1 MIIFGIAIFWH
12 ELCTRIYRYKKQ
24 TTSHTRPY
32 PYETPQ
38 NPNIH
43 TYMDNNFS
51 KDMVSLFHF
60 SKEEAERTE
69 CDNVS
74 PEHLLLGMLRQNVS
88 NATRMMH
95 HVQPDLLS
103 LKRHLEKV
111 AREHK
116 ASAVPDKNNM
126 ELNHEAT
133 RLMRLSMLEAR
144 AQHSVEVDTEHLLR
158 AMLKDN
164 GSTIQKLLKEH
175 GLTRENL
182 YGEVQNGYSQS
193 DDDDREEA
201 YGSDGEASGD
211 EDESMST
218 VGADSSPILTK
229 KRTKS
234 GTPVL
239 DNFCTDL
246 TEKARKG
253 ELDPVVGREK
263 EMERVAQI
271 LARRKKNNPILI
283 GEPGVGKSAI
293 VEGLAQ
299 RIVKRKV
306 SRQLWNKRV
315 LTLDMAAM
323 VAGTKFR
330 GQFEERIRNLLQELE
345 NNPDIIIYIDEIH
358 TIIGAGGSQGSMDAA
373 NMLKPALARGQMQCI
388 GATTIDEFRKTIEKD
403 GALDRRFQ
411 KIMVAASTAEE
422 TLQILYRLRPVY
434 EKHHNVQ
441 YTDEA
446 LEACVQLTQR
456 YISDRSFPDKA
467 IDAMDESG
475 ARTHIFNIPAS
486 TEIDNLETEL
496 RDIEERKNMA
506 ISAQNYEA
514 AADLRDELQ
523 QKGEQLELLQKAWID
538 QHEQKDTRVTAETVA
553 QVVSVMTGIP
563 THRIGEEEN
572 SRLRRLEKKLQ
583 DEVIG
588 QDEAVRKV
596 ARAIQ
601 RSRVGLKDPN
611 RPIGT
616 FLFVGP
622 TGVGKTY
629 LAKRL
634 ALEMFGS
641 EAALIRID
649 MSEYGEKHTVSRM
662 MGAPP
667 GYVGYEEGGQLT
679 ERVRRKPYSIVLLD
693 EIEKAHPDVFNI
705 LLQVMDEGRLTDGN
719 GTTIDFRNTV
729 IIMTSNSGTRQ
740 IKDFG
745 SGIGFQSTPTA
756 EERKQQTRSIVEK
769 ALKKQFAPEFLNRL
783 DDIIYFDQ
791 LSRQDILRIT
801 NIELKP
807 LLRRIREMGYTLEL
821 SEETIE
827 RIANEGYD
835 VQYGARPLRR
845 AIQRIIED
853 PICEMLLADTGAGTE
868 DGLPGISEDK
878 AIRL

>member
-1 MIIFGIAIFWH
+1 MASVF
-12 ELCTRIYRYKKQ
+12 
-24 TTSHTRPY
+24 
-32 PYETPQ
+32 
-38 NPNIH
+38 
-43 TYMDNNFS
+43 NFS
-51 KDMVSLFHF
+51 R
-60 SKEEAERTE
+60 EEAERTE

-74 PEHLLLGMLRQNVS
+74 PEHLLLGILRQNVS
-88 NATRMMH
+88 NATRLMH
-95 HVQPDLLS
+95 KVQPDLLS

-111 AREHK
+111 VLEKKVAV
-116 ASAVPDKNNM
+116 VPDRNSM
-126 ELNHEAT
+126 ELNRDAT
-133 RLMRLSMLEAR
+133 RLMRLSVLEAR
-144 AQHSVEVDTEHLLR
+144 AQHSEEVDTEHLLK
-158 AMLKDN
+158 AMLKDQ
-164 GSTIQKLLKEH
+164 GSPIQQLLEEH

-182 YGEVQNGYSQS
+182 YGDVKSGYSQT
-193 DDDDREEA
+193 DDEEE
-201 YGSDGEASGD
+201 SENGESGFKTND
-211 EDESMST
+211 AINNDHPT
-218 VGADSSPILTK
+218 LTK
-229 KRTKS
+229 NKTAKS
-234 GTPVL
+234 GTPIL

-271 LARRKKNNPILI
+271 LSRRKKNNPILI

-299 RIVKRKV
+299 RIIERKV
-306 SRQLWNKRV
+306 ARQLWGKRV
-315 LTLDMAAM
+315 LTLDMAAL

-330 GQFEERIRNLLQELE
+330 GQFEERVRNLLMELE
-345 NNPDIIIYIDEIH
+345 KNPDIIIYIDEIH

-411 KIMVAASTAEE
+411 KIMVSPTTAEE
-422 TLQILYRLRPVY
+422 TLQILHRLKSAY
-434 EKHHNVQ
+434 EKHHKVQ

-456 YISDRSFPDKA
+456 YISDRAFPDKA

-475 ARTHIFNIPAS
+475 ARMHISNIPTS
-486 TEIDNLETEL
+486 TEMDKLEEEL
-496 RDIEERKNMA
+496 RSIEERKNMA
-506 ISAQNYEA
+506 IKAQNYEA

-523 QKGEQLELLQKAWID
+523 MKSEQLERLQQAWV
-538 QHEQKDTRVTAETVA
+538 EQQEQNRSEVTSETVA
-553 QVVSVMTGIP
+553 QIVSIMTGIP
-563 THRIGEEEN
+563 AHRIGSEEN
-572 SRLRRLEKKLQ
+572 QRLRMLDKNLQ
-583 DEVIG
+583 GNVIG

-596 ARAIQ
+596 VRAIQ

-629 LAKRL
+629 LTKRL
-634 ALEMFGS
+634 AMEMFGS
-641 EAALIRID
+641 EASLIRID

-719 GTTIDFRNTV
+719 GTTIDFRNTI

-745 SGIGFQSTPTA
+745 TGIGFQTA
-756 EERKQQTRSIVEK
+756 PSDEERKQQTRAIVEK

-791 LSRQDILRIT
+791 LSRQDIQKIAE
-801 NIELKP
+801 IELKP
-807 LLRRIREMGYTLEL
+807 LVRRISEMGYTLEI
-821 SEETIE
+821 SEKTKD
-827 RIANEGYD
+827 RIVAEGYD
-835 VQYGARPLRR
+835 LQYGARPLRR
-845 AIQRIIED
+845 AIQRLIED
-853 PICEMLLADTGAGTE
+853 PICEMLLANQIEGQVIK
-868 DGLPGISEDK
+868 L
-878 AIRL
+878 

>member
-1 MIIFGIAIFWH
+1 
-12 ELCTRIYRYKKQ
+12 
-24 TTSHTRPY
+24 
-32 PYETPQ
+32 
-38 NPNIH
+38 
-43 TYMDNNFS
+43 MDNKFS
-51 KDMVSLFHF
+51 NDMASVFNF

-74 PEHLLLGMLRQNVS
+74 PEHLLLGILRQNVS
-88 NATRMMH
+88 KATRMMYK
-95 HVQPDLLS
+95 VQPDLLS

-111 AREHK
+111 ARERK
-116 ASAVPDKNNM
+116 VAAVPDRNSL
-126 ELNHEAT
+126 ELNREAT
-133 RLMRLSMLEAR
+133 RLMRLSVLEAR
-144 AQHSVEVDTEHLLR
+144 AQHSEEVDTEHLLR
-158 AMLKDN
+158 AMLKDQ
-164 GSTIQKLLKEH
+164 GSPIQQLLEEH
-175 GLTRENL
+175 GLTRENV
-182 YGEVQNGYSQS
+182 YGDVKDGYSHL
-193 DDDDREEA
+193 D
-201 YGSDGEASGD
+201 D
-211 EDESMST
+211 EDESEKSDGRFET
-218 VGADSSPILTK
+218 SGSIDKDSSTLTMK
-229 KRTKS
+229 KSSKS

-246 TEKARKG
+246 TAKARKG

-271 LARRKKNNPILI
+271 LSRRKKNNPILI

-299 RIVKRKV
+299 RIVERKV
-306 SRQLWNKRV
+306 ARQLWGKRI
-315 LTLDMAAM
+315 LTLDMASM

-330 GQFEERIRNLLQELE
+330 GQFEERVRNLLQELE
-345 NNPDIIIYIDEIH
+345 ANPDVIIYIDEIH

-411 KIMVAASTAEE
+411 KIIVAQSTAEE
-422 TLQILYRLRPVY
+422 TLQILYRLRPAY
-434 EKHHNVQ
+434 EKHHKVQ

-446 LEACVQLTQR
+446 LDACVRLTQR
-456 YISDRSFPDKA
+456 YVSDRSFPDKA

-475 ARTHIFNIPAS
+475 ARMHIFNIPANM
-486 TEIDNLETEL
+486 EIDNLETEL

-506 ISAQNYEA
+506 IKSQNYEA

-523 QKGEQLELLQKAWID
+523 MKSEQLEQLQRAWVE
-538 QHEQKDTRVTAETVA
+538 EQEQNHTLVTEDTVA
-553 QVVSVMTGIP
+553 QVVSIMTGIP
-563 THRIGEEEN
+563 AHRIGDEEN
-572 SRLRRLEKKLQ
+572 TRLRQLHKNLH
-583 DEVIG
+583 DCVVG
-588 QDEAVRKV
+588 QDEAVQKV

-629 LAKRL
+629 LTKRL
-634 ALEMFGS
+634 AVEMFGS
-641 EAALIRID
+641 EASLIRID

-719 GTTIDFRNTV
+719 GTTIDFRNTI

-745 SGIGFQSTPTA
+745 TGIGFQNRSTD
-756 EERKQQTRSIVEK
+756 EDRKQQTRSIVEK

-783 DDIIYFDQ
+783 DDIVYFDQ
-791 LSRQDILRIT
+791 LSREDIRRIAD
-801 NIELKP
+801 IELKP
-807 LLRRIREMGYTLEL
+807 LLRRIKEMGYTLEL
-821 SEETIE
+821 SDKTIE
-827 RIANEGYD
+827 QIATEGYD

-853 PICEMLLADTGAGTE
+853 PICEMLLAE
-868 DGLPGISEDK
+868 HPEGIDENRV
-878 AIRL
+878 IRL

>member
-1 MIIFGIAIFWH
+1 MASVF
-12 ELCTRIYRYKKQ
+12 
-24 TTSHTRPY
+24 
-32 PYETPQ
+32 
-38 NPNIH
+38 
-43 TYMDNNFS
+43 NFS
-51 KDMVSLFHF
+51 R
-60 SKEEAERTE
+60 EEAERTE

-74 PEHLLLGMLRQNVS
+74 PEHLLLGILRQNVS

-95 HVQPDLLS
+95 KVQPDLLS

-111 AREHK
+111 VLEKKVAV
-116 ASAVPDKNNM
+116 VPDRNSM
-126 ELNHEAT
+126 ELNRDAT
-133 RLMRLSMLEAR
+133 RLMRLSVLEAR
-144 AQHSVEVDTEHLLR
+144 AQHSKEVDTEHLLK
-158 AMLKDN
+158 AMLKDQ
-164 GSTIQKLLKEH
+164 GSPIQQLLEEH

-182 YGEVQNGYSQS
+182 YGDVKSGYSQT
-193 DDDDREEA
+193 DDEEE
-201 YGSDGEASGD
+201 SENGESGFKTND
-211 EDESMST
+211 AINNDHPT
-218 VGADSSPILTK
+218 LTK
-229 KRTKS
+229 NKTAKS

-239 DNFCTDL
+239 DNFCIDL

-271 LARRKKNNPILI
+271 LSRRKKNNPILI

-299 RIVKRKV
+299 RIIERKV
-306 SRQLWNKRV
+306 ARQLWGKRV
-315 LTLDMAAM
+315 LTLDMAAL

-330 GQFEERIRNLLQELE
+330 GQFEERVRNLLMELE
-345 NNPDIIIYIDEIH
+345 KNPDIIIYIDEIH

-411 KIMVAASTAEE
+411 KIMVSPTTAEE
-422 TLQILYRLRPVY
+422 TLQILHRLKSAY
-434 EKHHNVQ
+434 EKHHKVQ

-456 YISDRSFPDKA
+456 YISDRAFPDKA

-475 ARTHIFNIPAS
+475 ARMHISNIPTS
-486 TEIDNLETEL
+486 TEMDKLEEEL
-496 RDIEERKNMA
+496 RSIEERKNMA
-506 ISAQNYEA
+506 IKAQNYEA

-523 QKGEQLELLQKAWID
+523 MKSEQLERLQQAWV
-538 QHEQKDTRVTAETVA
+538 EQQEQNRSEVTSETVA
-553 QVVSVMTGIP
+553 QIVSIMTGIP
-563 THRIGEEEN
+563 AHRIGSEEN
-572 SRLRRLEKKLQ
+572 QRLRMLDKNLQ
-583 DEVIG
+583 GNVIG

-596 ARAIQ
+596 VRAIQ

-629 LAKRL
+629 LTKRL

-641 EAALIRID
+641 EASLIRID

-719 GTTIDFRNTV
+719 GTTIDFRNTI

-745 SGIGFQSTPTA
+745 TGIGFQTA
-756 EERKQQTRSIVEK
+756 PSDEERKQQTRAIVEK

-791 LSRQDILRIT
+791 LSRQDIQKIAE
-801 NIELKP
+801 IELKP
-807 LLRRIREMGYTLEL
+807 LVRRISEMGYTLEI
-821 SEETIE
+821 SEKTKD
-827 RIANEGYD
+827 RIVAEGYD
-835 VQYGARPLRR
+835 LQYGARPLRR
-845 AIQRIIED
+845 AIQRLIED
-853 PICEMLLADTGAGTE
+853 PICEMLLANHIEGQVIK
-868 DGLPGISEDK
+868 L
-878 AIRL
+878 

>member
-1 MIIFGIAIFWH
+1 
-12 ELCTRIYRYKKQ
+12 
-24 TTSHTRPY
+24 
-32 PYETPQ
+32 
-38 NPNIH
+38 
-43 TYMDNNFS
+43 MDNKFSNDMASVFNFS
-51 KDMVSLFHF
+51 R
-60 SKEEAERTE
+60 EEAERTE

-74 PEHLLLGMLRQNVS
+74 PEHLLLGILRQNVS
-88 NATRMMH
+88 KATRMMH
-95 HVQPDLLS
+95 KVQPDLLS

-111 AREHK
+111 AREK
-116 ASAVPDKNNM
+116 KVAVVPDRNSM
-126 ELNHEAT
+126 ELNRDAT
-133 RLMRLSMLEAR
+133 RLMRLSVLEAR
-144 AQHSVEVDTEHLLR
+144 AQHSEEVDTEHLLK
-158 AMLKDN
+158 AMLKDQ
-164 GSTIQKLLKEH
+164 GSPIQQLLEEH
-175 GLTRENL
+175 GLTRENI
-182 YGEVQNGYSQS
+182 YGDVKSGYSQM
-193 DDDDREEA
+193 DEEDA
-201 YGSDGEASGD
+201 ENGEDAFETSGSIEN
-211 EDESMST
+211 
-218 VGADSSPILTK
+218 DSPTLTK
-229 KRTKS
+229 KKTAKS

-246 TEKARKG
+246 TAKARKG

-271 LARRKKNNPILI
+271 LSRRKKNNPILI

-299 RIVKRKV
+299 RIVERKV
-306 SRQLWNKRV
+306 ARQLWGKRI
-315 LTLDMAAM
+315 LTLDMASM

-330 GQFEERIRNLLQELE
+330 GQFEERVRNLLLELE
-345 NNPDIIIYIDEIH
+345 NNPDVIIYIDEIH

-411 KIMVAASTAEE
+411 KIIVAQSTAEE
-422 TLQILYRLRPVY
+422 TLQILHRLRPAY
-434 EKHHNVQ
+434 EKHHKVE

-446 LEACVQLTQR
+446 LDACVRLTQR
-456 YISDRSFPDKA
+456 YVSDRSFPDKA

-475 ARTHIFNIPAS
+475 ARMHIFNIPANM
-486 TEIDNLETEL
+486 EIDNLETEL
-496 RDIEERKNMA
+496 HDIEERKNLA
-506 ISAQNYEA
+506 IKSQNYET

-523 QKGEQLELLQKAWID
+523 MKSEQLEQLQRAWVE
-538 QHEQKDTRVTAETVA
+538 EQEQNRTQVTAETVA
-553 QVVSVMTGIP
+553 QVVSIMTGIP
-563 THRIGEEEN
+563 AHRIGDEEN
-572 SRLRRLEKKLQ
+572 TRLRQLQ
-583 DEVIG
+583 KNLQESVVG
-588 QDEAVRKV
+588 QDEAVQKV

-629 LAKRL
+629 LTKRL
-634 ALEMFGS
+634 AVEMFGS
-641 EAALIRID
+641 EASLIRID

-745 SGIGFQSTPTA
+745 TGIGFQNRATD
-756 EERKQQTRSIVEK
+756 EDRIQQTRSIVEK

-783 DDIIYFDQ
+783 DDIVYFDQ
-791 LSRQDILRIT
+791 LSREDIRRIAD
-801 NIELKP
+801 IELKP
-807 LLRRIREMGYTLEL
+807 LLRRIAEMGYTLEL
-821 SEETIE
+821 SDDTIGK
-827 RIANEGYD
+827 IATEGYD

-853 PICEMLLADTGAGTE
+853 PICEMLLAE
-868 DGLPGISEDK
+868 HPEGIGEDK
-878 AIRL
+878 VIRL

>member
-1 MIIFGIAIFWH
+1 
-12 ELCTRIYRYKKQ
+12 
-24 TTSHTRPY
+24 
-32 PYETPQ
+32 
-38 NPNIH
+38 
-43 TYMDNNFS
+43 MDNKFSNDMASVFNFS
-51 KDMVSLFHF
+51 R
-60 SKEEAERTE
+60 EEAERTE

-88 NATRMMH
+88 KTTRLMH
-95 HVQPDLLS
+95 QVQPDLLS
-103 LKRHLEKV
+103 LKRHLEKML
-111 AREHK
+111 REK
-116 ASAVPDKNNM
+116 KVGVVPDKNAM
-126 ELNHEAT
+126 ELNRDAT
-133 RLMRLSMLEAR
+133 RLMRLSILEAR
-144 AQHSVEVDTEHLLR
+144 AQHSDEVDTEHLLK
-158 AMLKDN
+158 AMLKDQ
-164 GSTIQKLLKEH
+164 GSPIQQILEEH

-182 YGEVQNGYSQS
+182 YGDVKSGYSHT
-193 DDDDREEA
+193 D
-201 YGSDGEASGD
+201 D
-211 EDESMST
+211 EDEKDGEDDGFEMS
-218 VGADSSPILTK
+218 GPAENDSPTLTK
-229 KRTKS
+229 KKTSKT

-253 ELDPVVGREK
+253 ELDPVVGRDK

-271 LARRKKNNPILI
+271 LSRRKKNNPILI

-299 RIVKRKV
+299 RIIERKV
-306 SRQLWNKRV
+306 ARQLWGKRV
-315 LTLDMAAM
+315 LTLDMASL

-330 GQFEERIRNLLQELE
+330 GQFEERVRNLLMELE
-345 NNPDIIIYIDEIH
+345 KNPDIIIYIDEIH

-373 NMLKPALARGQMQCI
+373 NMLKPALARGRMQCI

-411 KIMVAASTAEE
+411 KIMVAPTTAEE
-422 TLQILYRLRPVY
+422 TLQILHRLKPAY
-434 EKHHNVQ
+434 EKHHKVH

-456 YISDRSFPDKA
+456 YISDRAFPDKA

-475 ARTHIFNIPAS
+475 ARMHISNIPTS
-486 TEIDNLETEL
+486 TEMDKLEEEL
-496 RDIEERKNMA
+496 RSIEERKNMA
-506 ISAQNYEA
+506 IKAQNYEA

-523 QKGEQLELLQKAWID
+523 MKSEQLEQLQQAWV
-538 QHEQKDTRVTAETVA
+538 EQQEQNRTEVTGETVA
-553 QVVSVMTGIP
+553 QIVSIMTGIP
-563 THRIGEEEN
+563 AHRIGSEEN
-572 SRLRRLEKKLQ
+572 QRLRMLDKNLQ
-583 DEVIG
+583 GNVIG
-588 QDEAVRKV
+588 QDDAVRKV
-596 ARAIQ
+596 VRAIQ

-629 LAKRL
+629 LTKRL
-634 ALEMFGS
+634 AVEMFGS
-641 EAALIRID
+641 EASLIRID

-719 GTTIDFRNTV
+719 GTTIDFRNTI

-745 SGIGFQSTPTA
+745 TGIGFQSTPTD

-791 LSRQDILRIT
+791 LSREDIQKIAD
-801 NIELKP
+801 IELKP
-807 LLRRIREMGYTLEL
+807 LLRRISEMGYTLEI
-821 SEETIE
+821 SDSTKQQIV
-827 RIANEGYD
+827 AEGYD

-853 PICEMLLADTGAGTE
+853 PVCEMILEERID
-868 DGLPGISEDK
+868 DK
-878 AIRL
+878 VIRI

>member
-1 MIIFGIAIFWH
+1 
-12 ELCTRIYRYKKQ
+12 
-24 TTSHTRPY
+24 
-32 PYETPQ
+32 
-38 NPNIH
+38 
-43 TYMDNNFS
+43 MDNKFSNDMASVFNFS
-51 KDMVSLFHF
+51 R
-60 SKEEAERTE
+60 EEAERTE

-88 NATRMMH
+88 KATRLMH
-95 HVQPDLLS
+95 QVQPDLLS
-103 LKRHLEKV
+103 LKRNLEKM
-111 AREHK
+111 AREK
-116 ASAVPDKNNM
+116 KVEMVPNKNSM
-126 ELNHEAT
+126 ELNREAT
-133 RLMRLSMLEAR
+133 RLMRLSVLEAR
-144 AQHSVEVDTEHLLR
+144 AQHAEEVDTEHLLK
-158 AMLKDN
+158 AMLKDQ
-164 GSTIQKLLKEH
+164 GSPIQQLLEEH
-175 GLTRENL
+175 GLTREKL
-182 YGEVQNGYSQS
+182 YGETRSGYSQT
-193 DDDDREEA
+193 DDDDDDQAESNKGYEMN
-201 YGSDGEASGD
+201 GGQESD
-211 EDESMST
+211 
-218 VGADSSPILTK
+218 SPTLTK
-229 KRTKS
+229 KKAHKS

-239 DNFCTDL
+239 DNFCIDL

-299 RIVKRKV
+299 RIVERKV
-306 SRQLWNKRV
+306 ASQLWGKRI
-315 LTLDMAAM
+315 LTLDMAGM

-330 GQFEERIRNLLQELE
+330 GQFEERVRNLLMELE
-345 NNPDIIIYIDEIH
+345 ANPDVIIYIDEIH

-403 GALDRRFQ
+403 GALERRFQ
-411 KIMVAASTAEE
+411 KIIVAQSTAEE
-422 TLQILYRLRPVY
+422 TLQILHRLRPAY
-434 EKHHNVQ
+434 EKHHKVK

-446 LEACVQLTQR
+446 LEACVHLTQR
-456 YISDRSFPDKA
+456 YVSDRSFPDKA

-475 ARTHIFNIPAS
+475 ARMHIFNIPANM
-486 TEIDNLETEL
+486 EIDNLETEL

-506 ISAQNYEA
+506 IKAQNYET

-523 QKGEQLELLQKAWID
+523 MKTEQLEQLQKAWV
-538 QHEQKDTRVTAETVA
+538 EQQEKNYTEVTAETVA
-553 QVVSVMTGIP
+553 QVVSIMTGIP
-563 THRIGEEEN
+563 AHRIGDEEN
-572 SRLRRLEKKLQ
+572 SRLRLLEQNLKGS
-583 DEVIG
+583 VVG
-588 QDEAVRKV
+588 QDDAVLKV
-596 ARAIQ
+596 TRAIQ

-629 LAKRL
+629 LTKRL
-634 ALEMFGS
+634 AMEMFGS
-641 EAALIRID
+641 EASLIRID

-745 SGIGFQSTPTA
+745 TGIGFQAMPTD
-756 EERKQQTRSIVEK
+756 EDRKKQTRSIVEK

-783 DDIIYFDQ
+783 DDIIFFDQ
-791 LSRQDILRIT
+791 LSQDDIRRIT
-801 NIELKP
+801 DIELRP
-807 LLRRIREMGYTLEL
+807 LLRRIKEMGYTLEL
-821 SEETIE
+821 SEDTINK
-827 RIANEGYD
+827 IATEGYD

-853 PICEMLLADTGAGTE
+853 PICEMLLSDKAD
-868 DGLPGISEDK
+868 GISEDK
-878 AIRL
+878 VIRL

>member
-1 MIIFGIAIFWH
+1 
-12 ELCTRIYRYKKQ
+12 
-24 TTSHTRPY
+24 
-32 PYETPQ
+32 
-38 NPNIH
+38 
-43 TYMDNNFS
+43 MDNKFS
-51 KDMVSLFHF
+51 NDMASVFNF

-74 PEHLLLGMLRQNVS
+74 PEHLLLGILRQNVS
-88 NATRMMH
+88 KATRMMYK
-95 HVQPDLLS
+95 VQPDLLS

-111 AREHK
+111 ARERK
-116 ASAVPDKNNM
+116 VATVPDRNSL
-126 ELNHEAT
+126 ELNREAT
-133 RLMRLSMLEAR
+133 RLMRLSVLEAR
-144 AQHSVEVDTEHLLR
+144 AQHLEEVDTEHLLR
-158 AMLKDN
+158 AMLKDQ
-164 GSTIQKLLKEH
+164 GSPIQQLLEEH
-175 GLTRENL
+175 GLTRENV
-182 YGEVQNGYSQS
+182 YGDVKDGYSHL
-193 DDDDREEA
+193 D
-201 YGSDGEASGD
+201 D
-211 EDESMST
+211 EDESEKSDGRFET
-218 VGADSSPILTK
+218 SGSIDKDSSTLTMK
-229 KRTKS
+229 KSSKS

-246 TEKARKG
+246 TAKARKG

-271 LARRKKNNPILI
+271 LSRRKKNNPILI

-299 RIVKRKV
+299 RIVERKV
-306 SRQLWNKRV
+306 ARQLWGKRI
-315 LTLDMAAM
+315 LTLDMASM

-330 GQFEERIRNLLQELE
+330 GQFEERVRNLLQELE
-345 NNPDIIIYIDEIH
+345 ANPDVIIYIDEIH

-411 KIMVAASTAEE
+411 KIIVAQSTAEE
-422 TLQILYRLRPVY
+422 TLQILYRLRPAY
-434 EKHHNVQ
+434 EKHHKVQ

-446 LEACVQLTQR
+446 LDACVRLTQR
-456 YISDRSFPDKA
+456 YVSDRSFPDKA

-475 ARTHIFNIPAS
+475 ARMHIFNIPANM
-486 TEIDNLETEL
+486 EIDNLETEL

-506 ISAQNYEA
+506 IKSQNYEA

-523 QKGEQLELLQKAWID
+523 MKSEQLEQLQRAWVE
-538 QHEQKDTRVTAETVA
+538 EQEQNHTLVTEDTVA
-553 QVVSVMTGIP
+553 QVVSIMTGIP
-563 THRIGEEEN
+563 AHRIGDEEN
-572 SRLRRLEKKLQ
+572 TRLRQLHKNLH
-583 DEVIG
+583 DCVVG
-588 QDEAVRKV
+588 QDEAVQKV

-629 LAKRL
+629 LTKRL
-634 ALEMFGS
+634 AVEMFGS
-641 EAALIRID
+641 EASLIRID

-719 GTTIDFRNTV
+719 GTTIDFRNTI

-745 SGIGFQSTPTA
+745 TGIGFQNRSTD
-756 EERKQQTRSIVEK
+756 EDRKQQTRSIVEK

-783 DDIIYFDQ
+783 DDIVYFDQ
-791 LSRQDILRIT
+791 LSREDIRRIAD
-801 NIELKP
+801 IELKP
-807 LLRRIREMGYTLEL
+807 LLRRIMEMGYTLEL
-821 SEETIE
+821 SDKTIE
-827 RIANEGYD
+827 QIATEGYD

-853 PICEMLLADTGAGTE
+853 PICEMLLAE
-868 DGLPGISEDK
+868 HSEGIDENRV
-878 AIRL
+878 IRL

>member
-1 MIIFGIAIFWH
+1 M
-12 ELCTRIYRYKKQ
+12 L
-24 TTSHTRPY
+24 
-32 PYETPQ
+32 
-38 NPNIH
+38 
-43 TYMDNNFS
+43 MDNKFS
-51 KDMVSLFHF
+51 NDMASVFNYSR
-60 SKEEAERTE
+60 EEAERTE

-88 NATRMMH
+88 KATRLLH
-95 HVQPDLLS
+95 QVQPDLIS
-103 LKRHLEKV
+103 LKRHLERMAHEKKV
-111 AREHK
+111 EV
-116 ASAVPDKNNM
+116 VPDKNSM
-126 ELNHEAT
+126 ELNRDAT
-133 RLMRLSMLEAR
+133 RLMRLSILEAR
-144 AQHSVEVDTEHLLR
+144 AQHSEEVDTEHLLK
-158 AMLKDN
+158 AMLKDQ
-164 GSTIQKLLKEH
+164 GSPIQQLLEEH
-175 GLTRENL
+175 GLTREKL
-182 YGEVQNGYSQS
+182 YGETRNGYSQT
-193 DDDDREEA
+193 DDDDDDQAESNKGYEMS
-201 YGSDGEASGD
+201 GGQESD
-211 EDESMST
+211 
-218 VGADSSPILTK
+218 SPTLTK
-229 KRTKS
+229 KKAHKS

-239 DNFCTDL
+239 DNFCIDL

-299 RIVKRKV
+299 RIVERKV
-306 SRQLWNKRV
+306 ASQLWGKRI
-315 LTLDMAAM
+315 LTLDMAGM

-330 GQFEERIRNLLQELE
+330 GQFEERVRNLLMELE
-345 NNPDIIIYIDEIH
+345 ANPDVIIYIDEIH

-403 GALDRRFQ
+403 GALERRFQ
-411 KIMVAASTAEE
+411 KIIVAQSTAEE
-422 TLQILYRLRPVY
+422 TLQILHRLRPAY
-434 EKHHNVQ
+434 EKHHKVK

-446 LEACVQLTQR
+446 LEACVHLTQR
-456 YISDRSFPDKA
+456 YVSDRSFPDKA

-475 ARTHIFNIPAS
+475 ARMHIFNIPANM
-486 TEIDNLETEL
+486 EIDNLETEL

-506 ISAQNYEA
+506 IKAQNYET

-523 QKGEQLELLQKAWID
+523 MKTEQLEQLQKAWV
-538 QHEQKDTRVTAETVA
+538 EQQEKNYTEVTAETVA
-553 QVVSVMTGIP
+553 QVVSIMTGIP
-563 THRIGEEEN
+563 AHRIGDEEN
-572 SRLRRLEKKLQ
+572 SRLRLLEQNLKGS
-583 DEVIG
+583 VVG
-588 QDEAVRKV
+588 QDDAVLKV
-596 ARAIQ
+596 TRAIQ

-629 LAKRL
+629 LTKRL
-634 ALEMFGS
+634 AMEMFGS
-641 EAALIRID
+641 EASLIRID

-745 SGIGFQSTPTA
+745 TGIGFQAMPTD
-756 EERKQQTRSIVEK
+756 EERKKQTRSIVEK

-783 DDIIYFDQ
+783 DDIVFFVQ
-791 LSRQDILRIT
+791 LSQEDIRRIT
-801 NIELKP
+801 DIELRP
-807 LLRRIREMGYTLEL
+807 LLRRIKEMGYTLEL
-821 SEETIE
+821 SEDTINK
-827 RIANEGYD
+827 IATEGYD

-853 PICEMLLADTGAGTE
+853 PICEMLLSDKAD
-868 DGLPGISEDK
+868 GISEDK
-878 AIRL
+878 VIRL

>member
-1 MIIFGIAIFWH
+1 
-12 ELCTRIYRYKKQ
+12 
-24 TTSHTRPY
+24 
-32 PYETPQ
+32 
-38 NPNIH
+38 
-43 TYMDNNFS
+43 MDNKFS
-51 KDMVSLFHF
+51 NDMASVFNF

-74 PEHLLLGMLRQNVS
+74 PEHLLLGILRQNVS
-88 NATRMMH
+88 KATRMMYK
-95 HVQPDLLS
+95 VQPDLLS

-111 AREHK
+111 ARERK
-116 ASAVPDKNNM
+116 VATVPDRNSL
-126 ELNHEAT
+126 ELNREAT
-133 RLMRLSMLEAR
+133 RLMRLSVLEAR
-144 AQHSVEVDTEHLLR
+144 AQHSEEVDTEHLLK
-158 AMLKDN
+158 AMLKDQ
-164 GSTIQKLLKEH
+164 GSPIQQLLEEH
-175 GLTRENL
+175 GLTRENV
-182 YGEVQNGYSQS
+182 YGDVKDGYSHL
-193 DDDDREEA
+193 D
-201 YGSDGEASGD
+201 D
-211 EDESMST
+211 EDESEKSDGRFET
-218 VGADSSPILTK
+218 SGSIDKDSSTLNMK
-229 KRTKS
+229 KSSKS

-246 TEKARKG
+246 TAKARKG

-271 LARRKKNNPILI
+271 LSRRKKNNPILI

-299 RIVKRKV
+299 RIVERKV
-306 SRQLWNKRV
+306 ARQLWGKRI
-315 LTLDMAAM
+315 LTLDMASM

-330 GQFEERIRNLLQELE
+330 GQFEERVRNLLQELE
-345 NNPDIIIYIDEIH
+345 ANPDVIIYIDEIH

-411 KIMVAASTAEE
+411 KIIVAQSTAEE
-422 TLQILYRLRPVY
+422 TLQILYRLRPAY
-434 EKHHNVQ
+434 EKHHKLQ

-446 LEACVQLTQR
+446 LDACVRLTQR
-456 YISDRSFPDKA
+456 YVSDRSFPDKA

-475 ARTHIFNIPAS
+475 ARMHIFNIPANM
-486 TEIDNLETEL
+486 EIDNLETEL

-506 ISAQNYEA
+506 IKSQNYEA

-523 QKGEQLELLQKAWID
+523 MKSEQLEQLQRAWVE
-538 QHEQKDTRVTAETVA
+538 EQEQNHTLVTEDTVA
-553 QVVSVMTGIP
+553 QVVSIMTGIP
-563 THRIGEEEN
+563 AHRIGDEEN
-572 SRLRRLEKKLQ
+572 TRLRQLHKNLH
-583 DEVIG
+583 DCVVG
-588 QDEAVRKV
+588 QDEAVQKV

-629 LAKRL
+629 LTKRL
-634 ALEMFGS
+634 AVEMFGS
-641 EAALIRID
+641 EASLIRID

-719 GTTIDFRNTV
+719 GTTIDFRNTI

-745 SGIGFQSTPTA
+745 TGIGFQNRSTD
-756 EERKQQTRSIVEK
+756 EDRKQQTRSIVEK

-783 DDIIYFDQ
+783 DDIVYFDQ
-791 LSRQDILRIT
+791 LSREDIRRIAD
-801 NIELKP
+801 IELKP
-807 LLRRIREMGYTLEL
+807 LLRRIKEMGYTLEL
-821 SEETIE
+821 SDKTIE
-827 RIANEGYD
+827 QIATEGYD

-853 PICEMLLADTGAGTE
+853 PICEMLLAE
-868 DGLPGISEDK
+868 HSEGIDENRV
-878 AIRL
+878 IRL

>member
-1 MIIFGIAIFWH
+1 MASVF
-12 ELCTRIYRYKKQ
+12 
-24 TTSHTRPY
+24 
-32 PYETPQ
+32 
-38 NPNIH
+38 N
-43 TYMDNNFS
+43 
-51 KDMVSLFHF
+51 F

-74 PEHLLLGMLRQNVS
+74 PEHLLLGILRQNVS
-88 NATRMMH
+88 KATRMMYK
-95 HVQPDLLS
+95 VQPDLLS

-111 AREHK
+111 ARERK
-116 ASAVPDKNNM
+116 VATVPDRNSL
-126 ELNHEAT
+126 ELNREAT
-133 RLMRLSMLEAR
+133 RLMRLSVLEAR
-144 AQHSVEVDTEHLLR
+144 AQHSEEVDTEHLLR
-158 AMLKDN
+158 AMLKDQ
-164 GSTIQKLLKEH
+164 GSPIQQLLEEH
-175 GLTRENL
+175 GLTRENV
-182 YGEVQNGYSQS
+182 YGDVKDGYSHL
-193 DDDDREEA
+193 D
-201 YGSDGEASGD
+201 D
-211 EDESMST
+211 EDESEKSDGPFET
-218 VGADSSPILTK
+218 TGSIDKDSSTLTMK
-229 KRTKS
+229 KSSKS

-246 TEKARKG
+246 TAKARKG

-271 LARRKKNNPILI
+271 LSRRKKNNPILI

-299 RIVKRKV
+299 RIVERKV
-306 SRQLWNKRV
+306 ARQLWGKRI
-315 LTLDMAAM
+315 LTLDMASM

-330 GQFEERIRNLLQELE
+330 GQFEERVRNLLQELE
-345 NNPDIIIYIDEIH
+345 ANPDVIIYIDEIH

-411 KIMVAASTAEE
+411 KIIVAQSTAEE
-422 TLQILYRLRPVY
+422 TLQILYRLRPAY
-434 EKHHNVQ
+434 EKHHKVQ

-446 LEACVQLTQR
+446 LDACVRLTQR
-456 YISDRSFPDKA
+456 YVSDRSFPDKA

-475 ARTHIFNIPAS
+475 ARMHIFNIPANM
-486 TEIDNLETEL
+486 EIDNLETEL

-506 ISAQNYEA
+506 IKSQNYEA

-523 QKGEQLELLQKAWID
+523 MKSEQLEQLQRAWVE
-538 QHEQKDTRVTAETVA
+538 EQEQNHTLVTEDTVA
-553 QVVSVMTGIP
+553 QVVSIMTGIP
-563 THRIGEEEN
+563 AHRIGDEEN
-572 SRLRRLEKKLQ
+572 TRLRQLHKNLH
-583 DEVIG
+583 DCVVG
-588 QDEAVRKV
+588 QDEAVQKV

-629 LAKRL
+629 LTKRL
-634 ALEMFGS
+634 AVEMFGS
-641 EAALIRID
+641 EASLIRID

-719 GTTIDFRNTV
+719 GTTIDFRNTI

-745 SGIGFQSTPTA
+745 TGIGFQNRSTD
-756 EERKQQTRSIVEK
+756 EDRKQQTRSIVEK

-783 DDIIYFDQ
+783 DDIVYFDQ
-791 LSRQDILRIT
+791 LSREDIRRIAD
-801 NIELKP
+801 IELKP
-807 LLRRIREMGYTLEL
+807 LLRRIKEMGYTLEL
-821 SEETIE
+821 SDKTIE
-827 RIANEGYD
+827 QIATEGYD

-853 PICEMLLADTGAGTE
+853 PICEMLLAE
-868 DGLPGISEDK
+868 HPEGIDENRV
-878 AIRL
+878 IRL

>member
-1 MIIFGIAIFWH
+1 MAY
-12 ELCTRIYRYKKQ
+12 EKKV
-24 TTSHTRPY
+24 
-32 PYETPQ
+32 E
-38 NPNIH
+38 
-43 TYMDNNFS
+43 
-51 KDMVSLFHF
+51 V
-60 SKEEAERTE
+60 
-69 CDNVS
+69 
-74 PEHLLLGMLRQNVS
+74 
-88 NATRMMH
+88 
-95 HVQPDLLS
+95 
-103 LKRHLEKV
+103 
-111 AREHK
+111 
-116 ASAVPDKNNM
+116 VPDKNSM
-126 ELNHEAT
+126 ELNRDAT
-133 RLMRLSMLEAR
+133 RLMRLSILEAR
-144 AQHSVEVDTEHLLR
+144 AQHSEEVDTEHLLK
-158 AMLKDN
+158 AMLKDQ
-164 GSTIQKLLKEH
+164 GSPIQQLLEEH
-175 GLTRENL
+175 GLTREKL
-182 YGEVQNGYSQS
+182 YGETRNGYSQT
-193 DDDDREEA
+193 DDDDDDQAESNKGYEMS
-201 YGSDGEASGD
+201 GGQESD
-211 EDESMST
+211 
-218 VGADSSPILTK
+218 SPTLTK
-229 KRTKS
+229 KKAHKS

-239 DNFCTDL
+239 DNFCIDL

-299 RIVKRKV
+299 RIVERKV
-306 SRQLWNKRV
+306 ASQLWGKRI
-315 LTLDMAAM
+315 LTLDMAGM

-330 GQFEERIRNLLQELE
+330 GQFEERVRNLLMELE
-345 NNPDIIIYIDEIH
+345 ANPDVIIYIDEIH

-403 GALDRRFQ
+403 GALERRFQ
-411 KIMVAASTAEE
+411 KIIVAQSTAEE
-422 TLQILYRLRPVY
+422 TLQILHRLRPAY
-434 EKHHNVQ
+434 EKHHKVK

-446 LEACVQLTQR
+446 LEACVHLTQR
-456 YISDRSFPDKA
+456 YVSDRSFPDKA

-475 ARTHIFNIPAS
+475 ARMHIFNIPANM
-486 TEIDNLETEL
+486 EIDNLETEL

-506 ISAQNYEA
+506 IKAQNYET

-523 QKGEQLELLQKAWID
+523 MKTEQLEQLQKAWV
-538 QHEQKDTRVTAETVA
+538 EQQEKNYTEVTSETVA
-553 QVVSVMTGIP
+553 QVVSIMTGIP
-563 THRIGEEEN
+563 AHRIGDEEN
-572 SRLRRLEKKLQ
+572 SRLRLLEQNLKGS
-583 DEVIG
+583 VVG
-588 QDEAVRKV
+588 QDDAVLKV
-596 ARAIQ
+596 TRAIQ

-629 LAKRL
+629 LTKRL
-634 ALEMFGS
+634 AMEMFGS
-641 EAALIRID
+641 EASLIRID

-745 SGIGFQSTPTA
+745 TGIGFQAMPTD
-756 EERKQQTRSIVEK
+756 EDRKKQTRSIVEK

-783 DDIIYFDQ
+783 DDIVFFDQ
-791 LSRQDILRIT
+791 LSQEDIRRIT
-801 NIELKP
+801 DIELRP
-807 LLRRIREMGYTLEL
+807 LLRRIKEMGYTLEL
-821 SEETIE
+821 SEDTINK
-827 RIANEGYD
+827 IATEGYD

-853 PICEMLLADTGAGTE
+853 PICEMLLSDKAD
-868 DGLPGISEDK
+868 GISEDK
-878 AIRL
+878 VIRL

>member
-1 MIIFGIAIFWH
+1 MASVF
-12 ELCTRIYRYKKQ
+12 
-24 TTSHTRPY
+24 
-32 PYETPQ
+32 
-38 NPNIH
+38 
-43 TYMDNNFS
+43 NFS
-51 KDMVSLFHF
+51 R
-60 SKEEAERTE
+60 EEAERTE

-74 PEHLLLGMLRQNVS
+74 PEHLLLGILRQNVS

-95 HVQPDLLS
+95 KVQPDLLS

-111 AREHK
+111 VLEKKVAV
-116 ASAVPDKNNM
+116 VPDRNSM
-126 ELNHEAT
+126 ELNRDAT
-133 RLMRLSMLEAR
+133 RLMRLSVLEAR
-144 AQHSVEVDTEHLLR
+144 AQHSKEVDTEHLLK
-158 AMLKDN
+158 AMLKDQ
-164 GSTIQKLLKEH
+164 GSPIQQLLEEH

-182 YGEVQNGYSQS
+182 YGDVKSGYSQT
-193 DDDDREEA
+193 DDEEE
-201 YGSDGEASGD
+201 SENGESGFKTND
-211 EDESMST
+211 AINNDHPT
-218 VGADSSPILTK
+218 LTK
-229 KRTKS
+229 NKTAKS
-234 GTPVL
+234 GTPIL

-271 LARRKKNNPILI
+271 LSRRKKNNPILI

-299 RIVKRKV
+299 RIIERKV
-306 SRQLWNKRV
+306 ARQLWGKRV
-315 LTLDMAAM
+315 LTLDMAAL

-330 GQFEERIRNLLQELE
+330 GQFEERVRNLLMELE
-345 NNPDIIIYIDEIH
+345 KNPDIIIYIDEIH

-411 KIMVAASTAEE
+411 KIMVSPTTAEE
-422 TLQILYRLRPVY
+422 TLQILHRLKSAY
-434 EKHHNVQ
+434 EKHHKVQ

-456 YISDRSFPDKA
+456 YISDRAFPDKA

-475 ARTHIFNIPAS
+475 ARMHISNIPTS
-486 TEIDNLETEL
+486 TEMDKLEEEL
-496 RDIEERKNMA
+496 RSIEERKNMA
-506 ISAQNYEA
+506 IKAQNYEA

-523 QKGEQLELLQKAWID
+523 MKSEQLERLQQAWV
-538 QHEQKDTRVTAETVA
+538 EQQEQNRSEVTSETVA
-553 QVVSVMTGIP
+553 QIVSIMTGIP
-563 THRIGEEEN
+563 AHRIGSEEN
-572 SRLRRLEKKLQ
+572 QRLRMLDKNLQ
-583 DEVIG
+583 GNVIG

-596 ARAIQ
+596 VRAIQ

-629 LAKRL
+629 LTKRL

-641 EAALIRID
+641 EASLIRID

-719 GTTIDFRNTV
+719 GTTIDFRNTI

-745 SGIGFQSTPTA
+745 TGIGFQTA
-756 EERKQQTRSIVEK
+756 PSDEERKQQTRAIVEK

-791 LSRQDILRIT
+791 LSRQDIQKIAE
-801 NIELKP
+801 IELKP
-807 LLRRIREMGYTLEL
+807 LVRRISEMGYTLEI
-821 SEETIE
+821 SEKTKD
-827 RIANEGYD
+827 RIVAEGYD
-835 VQYGARPLRR
+835 LQYGARPLRR
-845 AIQRIIED
+845 AIQRLIED
-853 PICEMLLADTGAGTE
+853 PICEMLLANQIEGQVIK
-868 DGLPGISEDK
+868 L
-878 AIRL
+878 

>member
-1 MIIFGIAIFWH
+1 
-12 ELCTRIYRYKKQ
+12 
-24 TTSHTRPY
+24 
-32 PYETPQ
+32 
-38 NPNIH
+38 
-43 TYMDNNFS
+43 MDNKFS
-51 KDMVSLFHF
+51 NDMASVFNF

-74 PEHLLLGMLRQNVS
+74 PEHLLLGILRQNVS

-95 HVQPDLLS
+95 KVQPDLLS

-111 AREHK
+111 VLEKKVAV
-116 ASAVPDKNNM
+116 VPDRNSM
-126 ELNHEAT
+126 ELNRDAT
-133 RLMRLSMLEAR
+133 RLMRLSVLEAR
-144 AQHSVEVDTEHLLR
+144 AQHSEEVDTEHLLK
-158 AMLKDN
+158 AMLKDQ
-164 GSTIQKLLKEH
+164 GSPIQQLLEEH

-182 YGEVQNGYSQS
+182 YGDVNSGYSQT
-193 DDDDREEA
+193 DDEEE
-201 YGSDGEASGD
+201 SENGESGFKTND
-211 EDESMST
+211 AINNDHPT
-218 VGADSSPILTK
+218 LTK
-229 KRTKS
+229 SKTAKS

-271 LARRKKNNPILI
+271 LSRRKKNNPILI

-299 RIVKRKV
+299 RIIERKV
-306 SRQLWNKRV
+306 ARQLWGKRV
-315 LTLDMAAM
+315 LTLDMAAL

-330 GQFEERIRNLLQELE
+330 GQFEERVRNLLMELE
-345 NNPDIIIYIDEIH
+345 KNPDIIIYIDEIH

-411 KIMVAASTAEE
+411 KIMVSPTTAEE
-422 TLQILYRLRPVY
+422 TLQILHRLKSAY
-434 EKHHNVQ
+434 EKHHKVQ

-456 YISDRSFPDKA
+456 YISDRAFPDKA

-475 ARTHIFNIPAS
+475 ARMHISNIPTS
-486 TEIDNLETEL
+486 TEMDKLEEEL
-496 RDIEERKNMA
+496 RSIEERKNMA
-506 ISAQNYEA
+506 IKAQNYEA

-523 QKGEQLELLQKAWID
+523 MKSEQLEKLQQAWV
-538 QHEQKDTRVTAETVA
+538 EQQEQNRSEVTSETVA
-553 QVVSVMTGIP
+553 QIVSIMTGIP
-563 THRIGEEEN
+563 AHRIGSEEN
-572 SRLRRLEKKLQ
+572 QRLRMLDKNLQ
-583 DEVIG
+583 GNVIG

-596 ARAIQ
+596 VRAIQ

-629 LAKRL
+629 LTKRL

-641 EAALIRID
+641 EASLIRID

-719 GTTIDFRNTV
+719 GTTIDFRNTI

-745 SGIGFQSTPTA
+745 TGIGFQTA
-756 EERKQQTRSIVEK
+756 PSDEERKQQTCAIVEK

-791 LSRQDILRIT
+791 LSRQDIQKIAE
-801 NIELKP
+801 IELKP
-807 LLRRIREMGYTLEL
+807 LVRRISEMGYTLEI
-821 SEETIE
+821 SEKTKD
-827 RIANEGYD
+827 RIVAEGYD
-835 VQYGARPLRR
+835 LQYGARPLRR
-845 AIQRIIED
+845 AIQRLIED
-853 PICEMLLADTGAGTE
+853 PICEMLLANQIEGQVIK
-868 DGLPGISEDK
+868 L
-878 AIRL
+878 

>member
-1 MIIFGIAIFWH
+1 MASVF
-12 ELCTRIYRYKKQ
+12 
-24 TTSHTRPY
+24 
-32 PYETPQ
+32 
-38 NPNIH
+38 
-43 TYMDNNFS
+43 NFS
-51 KDMVSLFHF
+51 R
-60 SKEEAERTE
+60 EEAERTE

-74 PEHLLLGMLRQNVS
+74 PEHLLLGILRQNVS
-88 NATRMMH
+88 NATRLMH
-95 HVQPDLLS
+95 KVQPDLLS

-111 AREHK
+111 VLEKKVAV
-116 ASAVPDKNNM
+116 VPDRNSM
-126 ELNHEAT
+126 ELNRDAT
-133 RLMRLSMLEAR
+133 RLMRLSVLEAR
-144 AQHSVEVDTEHLLR
+144 AQHSEEVDTEHLLK
-158 AMLKDN
+158 AMLKDQ
-164 GSTIQKLLKEH
+164 GSPIQQLLEEH

-182 YGEVQNGYSQS
+182 YGDVKSGYSQTDDEEESENGES
-193 DDDDREEA
+193 DFKTNDAINNDHP
-201 YGSDGEASGD
+201 
-211 EDESMST
+211 T
-218 VGADSSPILTK
+218 LTK
-229 KRTKS
+229 NKTAKS

-271 LARRKKNNPILI
+271 LSRRKKNNPILI

-299 RIVKRKV
+299 RIIERKV
-306 SRQLWNKRV
+306 ARQLWGKRV
-315 LTLDMAAM
+315 LTLDMAAL

-330 GQFEERIRNLLQELE
+330 GQFEERVRNLLMELE
-345 NNPDIIIYIDEIH
+345 KNPAIIIYIDEIH

-411 KIMVAASTAEE
+411 KIMVSPTTAEE
-422 TLQILYRLRPVY
+422 TLQILHRLKSAY
-434 EKHHNVQ
+434 EKHHKVQ

-456 YISDRSFPDKA
+456 YISDRAFPDKA

-475 ARTHIFNIPAS
+475 ARMHISNIPTS
-486 TEIDNLETEL
+486 TEMDKLEEEL
-496 RDIEERKNMA
+496 RSIEERKNMA
-506 ISAQNYEA
+506 IKAQNYEA

-523 QKGEQLELLQKAWID
+523 MKSEQLERLQQAWV
-538 QHEQKDTRVTAETVA
+538 EQQEQNRSEVTSETVA
-553 QVVSVMTGIP
+553 QIVSIMTGIP
-563 THRIGEEEN
+563 AHRIGSEEN
-572 SRLRRLEKKLQ
+572 QRLRMLDKNLQ
-583 DEVIG
+583 GNVIG

-596 ARAIQ
+596 VRAIQ

-629 LAKRL
+629 LTKRL

-641 EAALIRID
+641 EASLIRID

-719 GTTIDFRNTV
+719 GTTIDFRNTI

-745 SGIGFQSTPTA
+745 TGIGFQTA
-756 EERKQQTRSIVEK
+756 PSDEERKQQTRAIVEK

-791 LSRQDILRIT
+791 LSRQDIQKIAE
-801 NIELKP
+801 IELKP
-807 LLRRIREMGYTLEL
+807 LVRRISEMGYTLEI
-821 SEETIE
+821 SEKTKD
-827 RIANEGYD
+827 RIVAEGYD
-835 VQYGARPLRR
+835 LQYGARPLRR
-845 AIQRIIED
+845 AIQRLIED
-853 PICEMLLADTGAGTE
+853 PICEMLLANQIEGQVIK
-868 DGLPGISEDK
+868 L
-878 AIRL
+878 

>member
-1 MIIFGIAIFWH
+1 
-12 ELCTRIYRYKKQ
+12 
-24 TTSHTRPY
+24 
-32 PYETPQ
+32 
-38 NPNIH
+38 
-43 TYMDNNFS
+43 MDNKFSNDMASVFNFS
-51 KDMVSLFHF
+51 R
-60 SKEEAERTE
+60 EEAERTE

-88 NATRMMH
+88 KATRLMSKI
-95 HVQPDLLS
+95 QPDLLS

-111 AREHK
+111 ARERK
-116 ASAVPDKNNM
+116 VAVVPDKSSM
-126 ELNHEAT
+126 ELNRDAT
-133 RLMRLSMLEAR
+133 RLMRLSVLEAR
-144 AQHSVEVDTEHLLR
+144 AQHSEEVDTEHLLK
-158 AMLKDN
+158 AMLKDQ
-164 GSTIQKLLKEH
+164 GSSIQQLLEEH

-182 YGEVQNGYSQS
+182 YGDVKSGYSHTGNDDEQEGGDNAFEMSGAS
-193 DDDDREEA
+193 DND
-201 YGSDGEASGD
+201 AS
-211 EDESMST
+211 ST
-218 VGADSSPILTK
+218 VIK
-229 KRTKS
+229 KKVTKS

-271 LARRKKNNPILI
+271 LSRRKKNNPILI

-299 RIVKRKV
+299 RIVERKV
-306 SRQLWNKRV
+306 ARQLWGKRI
-315 LTLDMAAM
+315 LTLDMASM

-330 GQFEERIRNLLQELE
+330 GQFEERVRNLLQELE
-345 NNPDIIIYIDEIH
+345 SNPDVIIYIDEIH

-411 KIMVAASTAEE
+411 KIMVVASTQEE
-422 TLQILYRLRPVY
+422 TLQILHRLRPAY
-434 EKHHNVQ
+434 EKHHKVQ

-446 LEACVQLTQR
+446 LDACVRLTQR

-475 ARTHIFNIPAS
+475 ARMHIFNIPANM
-486 TEIDNLETEL
+486 EIDNLETEL
-496 RDIEERKNMA
+496 CDIEERKNLA
-506 ISAQNYEA
+506 IKAQNYET

-523 QKGEQLELLQKAWID
+523 MKSEQLEALQRAWAE
-538 QHEQKDTRVTAETVA
+538 EQEKNYTQVTAETVA
-553 QVVSVMTGIP
+553 QVVSIMTGIP
-563 THRIGEEEN
+563 AHRIGDEEN
-572 SRLRRLEKKLQ
+572 NRLRQLENNLR
-583 DEVIG
+583 ESVVG

-596 ARAIQ
+596 TRAIQ

-629 LAKRL
+629 LTKRL

-641 EAALIRID
+641 DSALIRID

-693 EIEKAHPDVFNI
+693 EIEKAHADVFNI

-719 GTTIDFRNTV
+719 GTTIDFRNTI

-745 SGIGFQSTPTA
+745 TGIGFQSVVTD
-756 EERKQQTRSIVEK
+756 EDRKNQTRSIVEK

-783 DDIIYFDQ
+783 DDIVYFDQ
-791 LSRQDILRIT
+791 LSREDIRRIAD
-801 NIELKP
+801 IELRP
-807 LLRRIREMGYTLEL
+807 LLRRIAEMGYTLEL
-821 SEETIE
+821 SDKTIE
-827 RIANEGYD
+827 KIASEGYD

-853 PICEMLLADTGAGTE
+853 PICEMLLADTPKMVA
-868 DGLPGISEDK
+868 EDK
-878 AIRL
+878 VIRL

>member
-1 MIIFGIAIFWH
+1 
-12 ELCTRIYRYKKQ
+12 
-24 TTSHTRPY
+24 
-32 PYETPQ
+32 
-38 NPNIH
+38 
-43 TYMDNNFS
+43 MDNKFSNDMASVFNFS
-51 KDMVSLFHF
+51 R
-60 SKEEAERTE
+60 EEAERTE

-88 NATRMMH
+88 KATRLMSKI
-95 HVQPDLLS
+95 QPDLLS

-111 AREHK
+111 ARERK
-116 ASAVPDKNNM
+116 VAVVPDKSSI
-126 ELNHEAT
+126 ELNRDAT
-133 RLMRLSMLEAR
+133 RLMRLSVLEAR
-144 AQHSVEVDTEHLLR
+144 AQHSEEVDTEHLLK
-158 AMLKDN
+158 AMLKDQ
-164 GSTIQKLLKEH
+164 GSAIQQLLEEH

-182 YGEVQNGYSQS
+182 YGDVKSGYSHTGS
-193 DDDDREEA
+193 EDDQEGGDNAFEM
-201 YGSDGEASGD
+201 SGP
-211 EDESMST
+211 
-218 VGADSSPILTK
+218 ADSDASTLTK
-229 KRTKS
+229 KKVTKS

-271 LARRKKNNPILI
+271 ISRRKKNNPILI

-299 RIVKRKV
+299 RIVERKV
-306 SRQLWNKRV
+306 ARQLWGKRI
-315 LTLDMAAM
+315 LTLDMASM

-330 GQFEERIRNLLQELE
+330 GQFEERVRNLLQELE
-345 NNPDIIIYIDEIH
+345 NNPDVIIYIDEIH

-411 KIMVAASTAEE
+411 KIMVVASTQEE
-422 TLQILYRLRPVY
+422 TLQILHRLRPAY
-434 EKHHNVQ
+434 EKHHKVQ

-446 LEACVQLTQR
+446 LDACVRLTQR
-456 YISDRSFPDKA
+456 YVSDRSFPDKA

-475 ARTHIFNIPAS
+475 ARMHIFNIPANM
-486 TEIDNLETEL
+486 EIDNLETEL
-496 RDIEERKNMA
+496 RDIEERKNLA
-506 ISAQNYEA
+506 IKAQNYET

-523 QKGEQLELLQKAWID
+523 MKSEQLEALQRAWAE
-538 QHEQKDTRVTAETVA
+538 EQEKNCTQVTAETVA
-553 QVVSVMTGIP
+553 QVVSIMTGIP
-563 THRIGEEEN
+563 AHRIGDEEN
-572 SRLRRLEKKLQ
+572 SRLRQLEKNLQ
-583 DEVIG
+583 ENVVG

-629 LAKRL
+629 LTKRL

-641 EAALIRID
+641 DSSLIRID

-693 EIEKAHPDVFNI
+693 EIEKAHADVFNI

-719 GTTIDFRNTV
+719 GTTIDFRNTI

-745 SGIGFQSTPTA
+745 TGIGFQSAVTD
-756 EERKQQTRSIVEK
+756 EDRKKQTRSIVEK

-783 DDIIYFDQ
+783 DDIVYFDQ
-791 LSRQDILRIT
+791 LSREDIRRIAD
-801 NIELKP
+801 IELRP
-807 LLRRIREMGYTLEL
+807 LLRRIAEMGYTLQL
-821 SEETIE
+821 SDETIE
-827 RIANEGYD
+827 KIASEGYD

-853 PICEMLLADTGAGTE
+853 PICEMLLADTP
-868 DGLPGISEDK
+868 DSISEDK
-878 AIRL
+878 IIRL

>member
-1 MIIFGIAIFWH
+1 MASVF
-12 ELCTRIYRYKKQ
+12 
-24 TTSHTRPY
+24 
-32 PYETPQ
+32 
-38 NPNIH
+38 N
-43 TYMDNNFS
+43 
-51 KDMVSLFHF
+51 F

-74 PEHLLLGMLRQNVS
+74 PEHLLLGILRQNVS
-88 NATRMMH
+88 KATRMMYK
-95 HVQPDLLS
+95 VQPDLLS

-111 AREHK
+111 ARERK
-116 ASAVPDKNNM
+116 VATVPDRNSL
-126 ELNHEAT
+126 ELNREAT
-133 RLMRLSMLEAR
+133 RLMRLSVLEAR
-144 AQHSVEVDTEHLLR
+144 AQHSEEVDTEHLLR
-158 AMLKDN
+158 AMLKDQ
-164 GSTIQKLLKEH
+164 GSPIQQLLEEH
-175 GLTRENL
+175 GLTRENV
-182 YGEVQNGYSQS
+182 YGDVKDGYSHL
-193 DDDDREEA
+193 D
-201 YGSDGEASGD
+201 D
-211 EDESMST
+211 EDESEKSDGRFET
-218 VGADSSPILTK
+218 SGSIDKDSSTLTMK
-229 KRTKS
+229 KSSKS

-246 TEKARKG
+246 TAKARKG

-271 LARRKKNNPILI
+271 LSRRKKNNPILI

-299 RIVKRKV
+299 RIVERKV
-306 SRQLWNKRV
+306 ARQLWGKRI
-315 LTLDMAAM
+315 LTLDMASM

-330 GQFEERIRNLLQELE
+330 GQFEERVRNLLQELE
-345 NNPDIIIYIDEIH
+345 ANPDVIIYIDEIH

-411 KIMVAASTAEE
+411 KIIVAQSTAEE
-422 TLQILYRLRPVY
+422 TLQILYRLRPAY
-434 EKHHNVQ
+434 EKHHKVQ

-446 LEACVQLTQR
+446 LDACVRLTQR
-456 YISDRSFPDKA
+456 YVSNRSFPDKA

-475 ARTHIFNIPAS
+475 ARMHIFNIPANM
-486 TEIDNLETEL
+486 EIDNLETEL

-506 ISAQNYEA
+506 IKSQNYEA
-514 AADLRDELQ
+514 AADLRYELQ
-523 QKGEQLELLQKAWID
+523 MKSEQLEQLQRAWVE
-538 QHEQKDTRVTAETVA
+538 EQEQNHTLVTEDTVA
-553 QVVSVMTGIP
+553 QVVSIMTGIP
-563 THRIGEEEN
+563 AHRIGDEEN
-572 SRLRRLEKKLQ
+572 TRLRQLHKNLH
-583 DEVIG
+583 DCVVG
-588 QDEAVRKV
+588 QDEAVQKV

-629 LAKRL
+629 LTKRL
-634 ALEMFGS
+634 AVEMFGS
-641 EAALIRID
+641 EASLIRID

-719 GTTIDFRNTV
+719 GTTIDFRNTI

-745 SGIGFQSTPTA
+745 TGIGFQNRSTD
-756 EERKQQTRSIVEK
+756 EDRKQQTRSIVEK

-783 DDIIYFDQ
+783 DDIVYFDQ
-791 LSRQDILRIT
+791 LSREDIRRIAD
-801 NIELKP
+801 IELKP
-807 LLRRIREMGYTLEL
+807 LLRRIKEMGYTLEL
-821 SEETIE
+821 SDKTIE
-827 RIANEGYD
+827 QIATEGYD

-853 PICEMLLADTGAGTE
+853 PICEMLLAE
-868 DGLPGISEDK
+868 HPEGIDENRV
-878 AIRL
+878 IRL

>member
-1 MIIFGIAIFWH
+1 MLPTNIKHGNISH
-12 ELCTRIYRYKKQ
+12 IYTMNNKF
-24 TTSHTRPY
+24 S
-32 PYETPQ
+32 
-38 NPNIH
+38 ND
-43 TYMDNNFS
+43 MASVFNFS
-51 KDMVSLFHF
+51 R
-60 SKEEAERTE
+60 EEAERTE

-95 HVQPDLLS
+95 RVQPDLLS
-103 LKRHLEKV
+103 LKRHLEKMV
-111 AREHK
+111 GERKVEV
-116 ASAVPDKNNM
+116 VPDKNSM
-126 ELNHEAT
+126 ELNREAT
-133 RLMRLSMLEAR
+133 RLMRLSILEAR
-144 AQHSVEVDTEHLLR
+144 AQHADEVDTEHLLK
-158 AMLKDN
+158 AMLKDQ
-164 GSTIQKLLKEH
+164 GSPIQKVLQEH
-175 GLTRENL
+175 GLTRENI
-182 YGEVQNGYSQS
+182 YGEVQNGYSQTS
-193 DDDDREEA
+193 DNDDEDDEPAGREYEM
-201 YGSDGEASGD
+201 SNDDASGD
-211 EDESMST
+211 
-218 VGADSSPILTK
+218 SPTLTK
-229 KRTKS
+229 KKTSKT

-253 ELDPVVGREK
+253 ELDPVVGRDK

-271 LARRKKNNPILI
+271 LSRRKKNNPILI

-299 RIVKRKV
+299 RIIERKV
-306 SRQLWNKRV
+306 ARQLWGKRV
-315 LTLDMAAM
+315 LTLDMAAL

-330 GQFEERIRNLLQELE
+330 GQFEERVRNLLMELE
-345 NNPDIIIYIDEIH
+345 KNPDIIIYIDEIH

-411 KIMVAASTAEE
+411 KIMVAPTTAEE
-422 TLQILYRLRPVY
+422 TLQILHRLKPAY
-434 EKHHNVQ
+434 EKHHKVH

-456 YISDRSFPDKA
+456 YISDRAFPDKA

-475 ARTHIFNIPAS
+475 ARMHISNIPTS
-486 TEIDNLETEL
+486 TEMDKLEEEL
-496 RDIEERKNMA
+496 RSIEERKNMA
-506 ISAQNYEA
+506 IKAQNYEA

-523 QKGEQLELLQKAWID
+523 MKSEQLEQLQQAWV
-538 QHEQKDTRVTAETVA
+538 EQQEQNRTEVTGETVA
-553 QVVSVMTGIP
+553 QIVSIMTGIP
-563 THRIGEEEN
+563 AHRIGSEEN
-572 SRLRRLEKKLQ
+572 QRLRMLDKNLQ
-583 DEVIG
+583 GNVIG
-588 QDEAVRKV
+588 QDDAVRKV
-596 ARAIQ
+596 VRAIQ

-629 LAKRL
+629 LTKRL
-634 ALEMFGS
+634 AVEMFGS
-641 EAALIRID
+641 EASLIRID

-719 GTTIDFRNTV
+719 GTTIDFRNTI

-745 SGIGFQSTPTA
+745 TGIGFQSTPTD

-791 LSRQDILRIT
+791 LSRQDIERIAE
-801 NIELKP
+801 IELKP
-807 LLRRIREMGYTLEL
+807 LMRRISEMGYTLEI
-821 SEETIE
+821 SESTKQQIV
-827 RIANEGYD
+827 AEGYD

-853 PICEMLLADTGAGTE
+853 PVCEMILE
-868 DGLPGISEDK
+868 ERIEDK
-878 AIRL
+878 VIRI

>member
-1 MIIFGIAIFWH
+1 M
-12 ELCTRIYRYKKQ
+12 L
-24 TTSHTRPY
+24 
-32 PYETPQ
+32 
-38 NPNIH
+38 
-43 TYMDNNFS
+43 MDNKFSNDMASVFNFS
-51 KDMVSLFHF
+51 R
-60 SKEEAERTE
+60 EEAERTE

-88 NATRMMH
+88 KTTRLMH
-95 HVQPDLLS
+95 QVQPDLLS
-103 LKRHLEKV
+103 LKRHLENMVREKKV
-111 AREHK
+111 AV
-116 ASAVPDKNNM
+116 VPDKNAM
-126 ELNHEAT
+126 ELNRDAT
-133 RLMRLSMLEAR
+133 RLMRLSILEAR
-144 AQHSVEVDTEHLLR
+144 AQHADEVDTEHLLK
-158 AMLKDN
+158 AMLKDQ
-164 GSTIQKLLKEH
+164 GSPIQQILEEH

-182 YGEVQNGYSQS
+182 YGDVKSGYSHTN
-193 DDDDREEA
+193 DDDDEREREE
-201 YGSDGEASGD
+201 DGFEMSGPA
-211 EDESMST
+211 EN
-218 VGADSSPILTK
+218 DSPTLTK
-229 KRTKS
+229 KKTSKT

-253 ELDPVVGREK
+253 ELDPVVGRDK

-271 LARRKKNNPILI
+271 LSRRKKNNPILI

-299 RIVKRKV
+299 RIIERKV
-306 SRQLWNKRV
+306 ARQLWGKRV
-315 LTLDMAAM
+315 LTLDMAAL

-330 GQFEERIRNLLQELE
+330 GQFEERVRNLLMELE
-345 NNPDIIIYIDEIH
+345 KNPDIIIYIDEIH

-411 KIMVAASTAEE
+411 KIMVAPTTAEE
-422 TLQILYRLRPVY
+422 TLQILHRLKPAY
-434 EKHHNVQ
+434 EKHHKVH

-456 YISDRSFPDKA
+456 YISDRAFPDKA

-475 ARTHIFNIPAS
+475 ARMHISNIPTS
-486 TEIDNLETEL
+486 TEMDKLEEEL
-496 RDIEERKNMA
+496 RNIEERKNMA
-506 ISAQNYEA
+506 IKAQNYEA

-523 QKGEQLELLQKAWID
+523 MKSEQLEQLQQAWV
-538 QHEQKDTRVTAETVA
+538 EQQEQNRTEVTGETVA
-553 QVVSVMTGIP
+553 QIVSIMTGIP
-563 THRIGEEEN
+563 AHRIGSEEN
-572 SRLRRLEKKLQ
+572 QRLRMLDKNLQ
-583 DEVIG
+583 GNVIG
-588 QDEAVRKV
+588 QDDAVRKV
-596 ARAIQ
+596 VRAIQ

-629 LAKRL
+629 LTKRL
-634 ALEMFGS
+634 AVEMFGS
-641 EAALIRID
+641 EASLIRID

-719 GTTIDFRNTV
+719 GTTIDFRNTI

-745 SGIGFQSTPTA
+745 TGIGFQSTPTD

-791 LSRQDILRIT
+791 LSRQDIERIAD
-801 NIELKP
+801 IELKP
-807 LLRRIREMGYTLEL
+807 LMRRISEMGYTLEL
-821 SEETIE
+821 SEGTKQQIVS
-827 RIANEGYD
+827 EGYD

-853 PICEMLLADTGAGTE
+853 PVCEMILTDQIEG
-868 DGLPGISEDK
+868 DI
-878 AIRL
+878 IRI

>member
-1 MIIFGIAIFWH
+1 M
-12 ELCTRIYRYKKQ
+12 L
-24 TTSHTRPY
+24 
-32 PYETPQ
+32 
-38 NPNIH
+38 
-43 TYMDNNFS
+43 MDNKFSNDMASVFNFS
-51 KDMVSLFHF
+51 R
-60 SKEEAERTE
+60 EEAERTE

-88 NATRMMH
+88 KATRLMH
-95 HVQPDLLS
+95 QVQPDLIS
-103 LKRHLEKV
+103 LKRHLERMAHEKKV
-111 AREHK
+111 EV
-116 ASAVPDKNNM
+116 VPDKNSM
-126 ELNHEAT
+126 ELNRDAT
-133 RLMRLSMLEAR
+133 RLMRLSILEAR
-144 AQHSVEVDTEHLLR
+144 AQHSEEVDTEHLLK
-158 AMLKDN
+158 AMLKDQ
-164 GSTIQKLLKEH
+164 GSPIQQLLEEH
-175 GLTRENL
+175 GLTREKL
-182 YGEVQNGYSQS
+182 YGETRSGYSQT
-193 DDDDREEA
+193 DDDDDDQAESNKGYEMS
-201 YGSDGEASGD
+201 GGQESD
-211 EDESMST
+211 
-218 VGADSSPILTK
+218 SPTLTK
-229 KRTKS
+229 KKAHKS

-239 DNFCTDL
+239 DNFCIDL

-299 RIVKRKV
+299 RIIERKV
-306 SRQLWNKRV
+306 ASQLWGKRI
-315 LTLDMAAM
+315 LTLDMAGM

-330 GQFEERIRNLLQELE
+330 GQFEERVRNLLMELE
-345 NNPDIIIYIDEIH
+345 ANPDVIIYIDEIH

-403 GALDRRFQ
+403 GALERRFQ
-411 KIMVAASTAEE
+411 KIIVAQSTAEE
-422 TLQILYRLRPVY
+422 TLQILHRLRPAY
-434 EKHHNVQ
+434 EKHHKVK

-446 LEACVQLTQR
+446 LEACVHLTQR
-456 YISDRSFPDKA
+456 YVSDRSFPDKA

-475 ARTHIFNIPAS
+475 ARMHIFNIPANM
-486 TEIDNLETEL
+486 EIDNLETEL

-506 ISAQNYEA
+506 IKAQNYET

-523 QKGEQLELLQKAWID
+523 MKTEQLEQLQKAWV
-538 QHEQKDTRVTAETVA
+538 EQQEKNYTEVTAETVA
-553 QVVSVMTGIP
+553 QVVSIMTGIP
-563 THRIGEEEN
+563 AHRIGDEEN
-572 SRLRRLEKKLQ
+572 SRLRQLEQNLKGS
-583 DEVIG
+583 VVG
-588 QDEAVRKV
+588 QDDAVLKV
-596 ARAIQ
+596 TRAIQ

-629 LAKRL
+629 LTKRL
-634 ALEMFGS
+634 AMEMFGS
-641 EAALIRID
+641 EASLIRID

-745 SGIGFQSTPTA
+745 TGIGFQAMPTD
-756 EERKQQTRSIVEK
+756 EDRKKQTRSIVEK

-783 DDIIYFDQ
+783 DDIVFFDQ
-791 LSRQDILRIT
+791 LSQDDIRSIT
-801 NIELKP
+801 DIELRP
-807 LLRRIREMGYTLEL
+807 LLRRIKEMGYTLEL
-821 SEETIE
+821 SEDTINK
-827 RIANEGYD
+827 IATEGYD

-853 PICEMLLADTGAGTE
+853 PICEMLLSDKAD
-868 DGLPGISEDK
+868 GISEDK
-878 AIRL
+878 VIRL

>member
-1 MIIFGIAIFWH
+1 MLPTNIKHGNISH
-12 ELCTRIYRYKKQ
+12 IYIMNNKF
-24 TTSHTRPY
+24 S
-32 PYETPQ
+32 
-38 NPNIH
+38 ND
-43 TYMDNNFS
+43 MASVFNFS
-51 KDMVSLFHF
+51 R
-60 SKEEAERTE
+60 EEAERTE

-95 HVQPDLLS
+95 RVQPDLLS
-103 LKRHLEKV
+103 LKRHLEKMV
-111 AREHK
+111 GERKVEV
-116 ASAVPDKNNM
+116 VPDKNSM
-126 ELNHEAT
+126 ELNREAT
-133 RLMRLSMLEAR
+133 RLMRLSILEAR
-144 AQHSVEVDTEHLLR
+144 AQHADEVDTEHLLK
-158 AMLKDN
+158 AMLKDQ
-164 GSTIQKLLKEH
+164 GSPIQKVLQEH
-175 GLTRENL
+175 GLTRENI
-182 YGEVQNGYSQS
+182 YGEVQNGYSQTS
-193 DDDDREEA
+193 DNDDEDDEPAGREYEM
-201 YGSDGEASGD
+201 SNDDASGD
-211 EDESMST
+211 
-218 VGADSSPILTK
+218 SPTLTK
-229 KRTKS
+229 KKTSKT

-253 ELDPVVGREK
+253 ELDPVVGRDK

-271 LARRKKNNPILI
+271 LSRRKKNNPILI

-299 RIVKRKV
+299 RIIERKV
-306 SRQLWNKRV
+306 ARQLWGKRV
-315 LTLDMAAM
+315 LTLDMAAL

-330 GQFEERIRNLLQELE
+330 GQFEERVRNLLMELE
-345 NNPDIIIYIDEIH
+345 KNPDIIIYIDEIH

-373 NMLKPALARGQMQCI
+373 NMLKPALARGQMQSI

-411 KIMVAASTAEE
+411 KIMVAPTTAEE
-422 TLQILYRLRPVY
+422 TLQILHRLKPAY
-434 EKHHNVQ
+434 EKHHKVH

-456 YISDRSFPDKA
+456 YISDRAFPDKA

-475 ARTHIFNIPAS
+475 ARMHISNIPTS
-486 TEIDNLETEL
+486 TEMDKLEEEL
-496 RDIEERKNMA
+496 RSIEERKNMA
-506 ISAQNYEA
+506 IKAQNYEA

-523 QKGEQLELLQKAWID
+523 MKSEQLEQLQQAWV
-538 QHEQKDTRVTAETVA
+538 EQQEQNRTEVTGETVA
-553 QVVSVMTGIP
+553 QIVSIMTGIP
-563 THRIGEEEN
+563 AHRIGSEEN
-572 SRLRRLEKKLQ
+572 QRLRMLDKNLQ
-583 DEVIG
+583 GNVIG
-588 QDEAVRKV
+588 QDDAVRKV
-596 ARAIQ
+596 VRAIQ

-629 LAKRL
+629 LTKRL
-634 ALEMFGS
+634 AVEMFGS
-641 EAALIRID
+641 EASLIRID

-719 GTTIDFRNTV
+719 GTTIDFRNTI

-745 SGIGFQSTPTA
+745 TGIGFQSTPTD

-783 DDIIYFDQ
+783 DDIVFFDQ
-791 LSRQDILRIT
+791 LSQEDIRRIT
-801 NIELKP
+801 DIELRP
-807 LLRRIREMGYTLEL
+807 LLRRIKEMGYTLEL
-821 SEETIE
+821 SDETINK
-827 RIANEGYD
+827 IATEGYD

-853 PICEMLLADTGAGTE
+853 PVCEMILE
-868 DGLPGISEDK
+868 ERIEDK
-878 AIRL
+878 VIRI

>member
-1 MIIFGIAIFWH
+1 
-12 ELCTRIYRYKKQ
+12 
-24 TTSHTRPY
+24 
-32 PYETPQ
+32 
-38 NPNIH
+38 
-43 TYMDNNFS
+43 MDNKFSNDMASVFNFS
-51 KDMVSLFHF
+51 R
-60 SKEEAERTE
+60 EEAERTE

-88 NATRMMH
+88 KATRLMH
-95 HVQPDLLS
+95 QVQPDLIS
-103 LKRHLEKV
+103 LKRHLERM
-111 AREHK
+111 AREK
-116 ASAVPDKNNM
+116 RVEVVPDKNSM
-126 ELNHEAT
+126 ELNRDAT
-133 RLMRLSMLEAR
+133 RLMRLSILEAR
-144 AQHSVEVDTEHLLR
+144 AQHSEEVDTEHLLK
-158 AMLKDN
+158 AMLKDQ
-164 GSTIQKLLKEH
+164 GSPIQQLLEEH
-175 GLTRENL
+175 GLTREKL
-182 YGEVQNGYSQS
+182 YGDTRNGYSHT
-193 DDDDREEA
+193 DDDDDDQAEGDKGYEM
-201 YGSDGEASGD
+201 SGGQ
-211 EDESMST
+211 EN
-218 VGADSSPILTK
+218 DSPTLTK
-229 KRTKS
+229 KKTHKS

-239 DNFCTDL
+239 DNFCIDL

-271 LARRKKNNPILI
+271 LSRRKKNNPILI

-299 RIVKRKV
+299 RIVERKV
-306 SRQLWNKRV
+306 ASQLWGKRI
-315 LTLDMAAM
+315 LTLDMAGM

-330 GQFEERIRNLLQELE
+330 GQFEERVRNLLMELE
-345 NNPDIIIYIDEIH
+345 ANPDVIIYIDEIH

-411 KIMVAASTAEE
+411 KIIVAQSTAEE
-422 TLQILYRLRPVY
+422 TLQILHRLKPAY
-434 EKHHNVQ
+434 EKHHKVQ

-446 LEACVQLTQR
+446 LEACVHLTQR
-456 YISDRSFPDKA
+456 YVSDRSFPDKA

-475 ARTHIFNIPAS
+475 ARMHIFNIPANM
-486 TEIDNLETEL
+486 EIDNLETEL
-496 RDIEERKNMA
+496 HDLEERKNMA
-506 ISAQNYEA
+506 IKAQNYET

-523 QKGEQLELLQKAWID
+523 MKTEQLEQLQKAWV
-538 QHEQKDTRVTAETVA
+538 EQQEKNCTQVTAETVA
-553 QVVSVMTGIP
+553 QVVSIMTGIP
-563 THRIGEEEN
+563 AHRIGDEEN
-572 SRLRRLEKKLQ
+572 SRLRQMEQNLKGS
-583 DEVIG
+583 VVG
-588 QDEAVRKV
+588 QDDAVLKV
-596 ARAIQ
+596 TRAIQ

-629 LAKRL
+629 LTKRL
-634 ALEMFGS
+634 AMEMFGS
-641 EAALIRID
+641 EASLIRID

-719 GTTIDFRNTV
+719 GTTIDFRNTI

-745 SGIGFQSTPTA
+745 TGIGFQSTPTD

-783 DDIIYFDQ
+783 DDIVFFDQ
-791 LSRQDILRIT
+791 LSQEDIRRIT
-801 NIELKP
+801 DIELRP
-807 LLRRIREMGYTLEL
+807 LLRRIKEMGYTLEL
-821 SEETIE
+821 SDETINK
-827 RIANEGYD
+827 IATEGYD

-853 PICEMLLADTGAGTE
+853 PVCEMILE
-868 DGLPGISEDK
+868 ERIEDK
-878 AIRL
+878 VIRI

>member
-1 MIIFGIAIFWH
+1 MASVF
-12 ELCTRIYRYKKQ
+12 
-24 TTSHTRPY
+24 
-32 PYETPQ
+32 
-38 NPNIH
+38 
-43 TYMDNNFS
+43 NFS
-51 KDMVSLFHF
+51 R
-60 SKEEAERTE
+60 EEAERTE

-95 HVQPDLLS
+95 RVQPDLLS
-103 LKRHLEKV
+103 LKRHLEKMV
-111 AREHK
+111 GEK
-116 ASAVPDKNNM
+116 KVEVVPDKNSM
-126 ELNHEAT
+126 ELNREAT
-133 RLMRLSMLEAR
+133 RLMRLSILEAR
-144 AQHSVEVDTEHLLR
+144 AQHADEVDTEHLLK
-158 AMLKDN
+158 AMLKDQ
-164 GSTIQKLLKEH
+164 GSPIQKVLQEH
-175 GLTRENL
+175 GLTRENI
-182 YGEVQNGYSQS
+182 YGEVQNGYSQTS
-193 DDDDREEA
+193 DNDDEDDEPAGREYEM
-201 YGSDGEASGD
+201 SNDDASGD
-211 EDESMST
+211 
-218 VGADSSPILTK
+218 SPTLTK
-229 KRTKS
+229 KKTSKT

-253 ELDPVVGREK
+253 ELDPVVGRDK

-271 LARRKKNNPILI
+271 LSRRKKNNPILI

-299 RIVKRKV
+299 RIIERKV
-306 SRQLWNKRV
+306 ARQLWGKRV
-315 LTLDMAAM
+315 LTLDMAAL

-330 GQFEERIRNLLQELE
+330 GQFEERVRNLLMELE
-345 NNPDIIIYIDEIH
+345 KNPDIIIYIDEIH

-411 KIMVAASTAEE
+411 KIMVAPTTAEE
-422 TLQILYRLRPVY
+422 TLQILHRLKPAY
-434 EKHHNVQ
+434 EKHHKVH

-456 YISDRSFPDKA
+456 YISDRAFPDKA

-475 ARTHIFNIPAS
+475 ARMHISNIPTS
-486 TEIDNLETEL
+486 TEMDKLEEEL
-496 RDIEERKNMA
+496 RSIEERKNMA
-506 ISAQNYEA
+506 IKAQNYEA

-523 QKGEQLELLQKAWID
+523 MKSEQLEQLQQAWV
-538 QHEQKDTRVTAETVA
+538 EQQEQNRTEVTGETVA
-553 QVVSVMTGIP
+553 QIVSIMTGIP
-563 THRIGEEEN
+563 AHRIGSEEN
-572 SRLRRLEKKLQ
+572 QRLRMLDKNLQ
-583 DEVIG
+583 GNVIG
-588 QDEAVRKV
+588 QDDAVRKV
-596 ARAIQ
+596 VRAIQ

-629 LAKRL
+629 LTKRL
-634 ALEMFGS
+634 AVEMFGS
-641 EAALIRID
+641 EASLIRID

-719 GTTIDFRNTV
+719 GTTIDFRNTI

-745 SGIGFQSTPTA
+745 TGIGFQSTPTD

-783 DDIIYFDQ
+783 DDIVFFDQ
-791 LSRQDILRIT
+791 LSQEDIRRIT
-801 NIELKP
+801 DIELRP
-807 LLRRIREMGYTLEL
+807 LLRRIKEMGYTLEL
-821 SEETIE
+821 SDETINK
-827 RIANEGYD
+827 IATEGYD

-853 PICEMLLADTGAGTE
+853 PVCEMILE
-868 DGLPGISEDK
+868 ERIEDK
-878 AIRL
+878 VIKI

>member
-1 MIIFGIAIFWH
+1 MASVF
-12 ELCTRIYRYKKQ
+12 
-24 TTSHTRPY
+24 
-32 PYETPQ
+32 
-38 NPNIH
+38 N
-43 TYMDNNFS
+43 
-51 KDMVSLFHF
+51 F

-74 PEHLLLGMLRQNVS
+74 PEHLLLGILRQNVS
-88 NATRMMH
+88 KATRMMYK
-95 HVQPDLLS
+95 VQPDLLS

-111 AREHK
+111 ARERK
-116 ASAVPDKNNM
+116 VATVPDRNSL
-126 ELNHEAT
+126 ELNREAT
-133 RLMRLSMLEAR
+133 RLMRLSVLEAR
-144 AQHSVEVDTEHLLR
+144 AQHSEEVDTEHLLR
-158 AMLKDN
+158 AMLKDQ
-164 GSTIQKLLKEH
+164 GSPIQQLLEEH
-175 GLTRENL
+175 GLTRENV
-182 YGEVQNGYSQS
+182 YGDVKDGYSHL
-193 DDDDREEA
+193 D
-201 YGSDGEASGD
+201 D
-211 EDESMST
+211 EDESEKSDGRFET
-218 VGADSSPILTK
+218 SGSIDKDSSTLTMK
-229 KRTKS
+229 KSSKS

-246 TEKARKG
+246 TAKARKG

-271 LARRKKNNPILI
+271 LSRRKKNNPILI

-299 RIVKRKV
+299 RIVERKV
-306 SRQLWNKRV
+306 ARQLWGKRI
-315 LTLDMAAM
+315 LTLDMASM

-330 GQFEERIRNLLQELE
+330 GQFEERVRNLLQELE
-345 NNPDIIIYIDEIH
+345 ANPDVIIYIDEIH

-411 KIMVAASTAEE
+411 KIIVAQSTAEE
-422 TLQILYRLRPVY
+422 TLQILYRLRPAY
-434 EKHHNVQ
+434 EKHHKVQ

-446 LEACVQLTQR
+446 LDACVRLTQR
-456 YISDRSFPDKA
+456 YVSDRSFPDKA

-475 ARTHIFNIPAS
+475 ARMHIFNIPANM
-486 TEIDNLETEL
+486 EIDNLETEL

-506 ISAQNYEA
+506 IKSQNYEA

-523 QKGEQLELLQKAWID
+523 MKSEQLEQLQRAWVE
-538 QHEQKDTRVTAETVA
+538 EQEQNHTLVTEDTVA
-553 QVVSVMTGIP
+553 QVVSIMTGIP
-563 THRIGEEEN
+563 AHRIGDDEN
-572 SRLRRLEKKLQ
+572 TRLRQLHKNLH
-583 DEVIG
+583 DCVVG
-588 QDEAVRKV
+588 QDEAVQKV

-629 LAKRL
+629 LTKRL
-634 ALEMFGS
+634 AVEMFGS
-641 EAALIRID
+641 EASLIRID

-719 GTTIDFRNTV
+719 GTTIDFRNTI

-745 SGIGFQSTPTA
+745 TGIGFQNRSTD
-756 EERKQQTRSIVEK
+756 EDRKQQTRSIVEK

-783 DDIIYFDQ
+783 DDIVYFDQ
-791 LSRQDILRIT
+791 LSREDIRRIAD
-801 NIELKP
+801 IELKP
-807 LLRRIREMGYTLEL
+807 LLRRIKEMGYTLEL
-821 SEETIE
+821 SDKTIE
-827 RIANEGYD
+827 QIATEGYD

-853 PICEMLLADTGAGTE
+853 PICEMLLAE
-868 DGLPGISEDK
+868 HPEGIDENRV
-878 AIRL
+878 IRL

>member
-1 MIIFGIAIFWH
+1 
-12 ELCTRIYRYKKQ
+12 
-24 TTSHTRPY
+24 
-32 PYETPQ
+32 
-38 NPNIH
+38 
-43 TYMDNNFS
+43 MDNKFS
-51 KDMVSLFHF
+51 NDMASVFNF

-74 PEHLLLGMLRQNVS
+74 PEHLLLGILRQNVS
-88 NATRMMH
+88 KATRMMYK
-95 HVQPDLLS
+95 VQPDLLS

-111 AREHK
+111 ARERK
-116 ASAVPDKNNM
+116 VATVPDRNSL
-126 ELNHEAT
+126 ELNREAT
-133 RLMRLSMLEAR
+133 RLMRLSVLEAR
-144 AQHSVEVDTEHLLR
+144 AQHSEEVDTEHLLR
-158 AMLKDN
+158 AMLKDQ
-164 GSTIQKLLKEH
+164 GSPIQQLLEEH
-175 GLTRENL
+175 GLTRENV
-182 YGEVQNGYSQS
+182 YGDVKDGYSHL
-193 DDDDREEA
+193 D
-201 YGSDGEASGD
+201 D
-211 EDESMST
+211 EDESEKSDGRFETSGST
-218 VGADSSPILTK
+218 DKDSSTLTMK
-229 KRTKS
+229 KSSKS

-246 TEKARKG
+246 TAKARKG

-271 LARRKKNNPILI
+271 LSRRKKNNPILI

-299 RIVKRKV
+299 RIVERKV
-306 SRQLWNKRV
+306 ARQLWGKRI
-315 LTLDMAAM
+315 LTLDMASM

-330 GQFEERIRNLLQELE
+330 GQFEERVRNLLQELE
-345 NNPDIIIYIDEIH
+345 ANPDVIIYIDEIH

-411 KIMVAASTAEE
+411 KIIVAQSTAEE
-422 TLQILYRLRPVY
+422 TLQILYRLRPAY
-434 EKHHNVQ
+434 EKHHKVQ

-446 LEACVQLTQR
+446 LDACVRLTQR
-456 YISDRSFPDKA
+456 YVSDRSFPDKA

-475 ARTHIFNIPAS
+475 ARMHIFNIPANM
-486 TEIDNLETEL
+486 EIDNLETEL

-506 ISAQNYEA
+506 IKSQNYEA

-523 QKGEQLELLQKAWID
+523 MKSEQLEQLQRAWVE
-538 QHEQKDTRVTAETVA
+538 EQEQNHTLVTEDTVA
-553 QVVSVMTGIP
+553 QVVSIMTGIP
-563 THRIGEEEN
+563 AHRIGDEEN
-572 SRLRRLEKKLQ
+572 TRLRQLHKNLH
-583 DEVIG
+583 DCVVG
-588 QDEAVRKV
+588 QDEAVQKV

-629 LAKRL
+629 LTKRL
-634 ALEMFGS
+634 AVEMFGS
-641 EAALIRID
+641 EASLIRID

-719 GTTIDFRNTV
+719 GTTIDFRNTI

-745 SGIGFQSTPTA
+745 TGIGFQNRSTD
-756 EERKQQTRSIVEK
+756 EDRKQQTRSIVEK

-783 DDIIYFDQ
+783 DDIVYFDQ
-791 LSRQDILRIT
+791 LSREDIRRIAD
-801 NIELKP
+801 IELKP
-807 LLRRIREMGYTLEL
+807 LLRRIKEMGYTLEL
-821 SEETIE
+821 SDKTIE
-827 RIANEGYD
+827 QIATEGYD

-853 PICEMLLADTGAGTE
+853 PICEMLLAE
-868 DGLPGISEDK
+868 HSEGIDENRV
-878 AIRL
+878 IRL

>member
-1 MIIFGIAIFWH
+1 
-12 ELCTRIYRYKKQ
+12 
-24 TTSHTRPY
+24 
-32 PYETPQ
+32 
-38 NPNIH
+38 
-43 TYMDNNFS
+43 MDNKFSNDMASVFNFS
-51 KDMVSLFHF
+51 R
-60 SKEEAERTE
+60 EEAERTE

-88 NATRMMH
+88 KATRLMH
-95 HVQPDLLS
+95 QVQPDLLS
-103 LKRHLEKV
+103 LKRNLEKM
-111 AREHK
+111 AREK
-116 ASAVPDKNNM
+116 KVEMVPNKNSM
-126 ELNHEAT
+126 ELNREAT
-133 RLMRLSMLEAR
+133 RLMRLSVLEAR
-144 AQHSVEVDTEHLLR
+144 AQHAEEVDTEHLLK
-158 AMLKDN
+158 AMLKDQ
-164 GSTIQKLLKEH
+164 GSPIQQLLEEH
-175 GLTRENL
+175 GLTREKL
-182 YGEVQNGYSQS
+182 YGETRNGYSQT
-193 DDDDREEA
+193 DDDDDDQAESNKGYEMN
-201 YGSDGEASGD
+201 GGQESD
-211 EDESMST
+211 
-218 VGADSSPILTK
+218 SPTLTK
-229 KRTKS
+229 KKAHKS

-239 DNFCTDL
+239 DNFCIDL

-299 RIVKRKV
+299 RIVERKV
-306 SRQLWNKRV
+306 ASQLWGKRI
-315 LTLDMAAM
+315 LTLDMAGM

-330 GQFEERIRNLLQELE
+330 GQFEERVRNLLMELE
-345 NNPDIIIYIDEIH
+345 ANPDVIIYIDEIH

-403 GALDRRFQ
+403 GALERRFQ
-411 KIMVAASTAEE
+411 KIIVAQSTAEE
-422 TLQILYRLRPVY
+422 TLQILHRLRPAY
-434 EKHHNVQ
+434 EKHHKVK

-446 LEACVQLTQR
+446 LEACVHLTQR
-456 YISDRSFPDKA
+456 YVSDRSFPDKA

-475 ARTHIFNIPAS
+475 ARMHIFNIPANM
-486 TEIDNLETEL
+486 EIDNLETEL

-506 ISAQNYEA
+506 IKAQNYET

-523 QKGEQLELLQKAWID
+523 MKTEQLEQLQKAWV
-538 QHEQKDTRVTAETVA
+538 EQQEKNYTEVTAETVA
-553 QVVSVMTGIP
+553 QVVSIMTGIP
-563 THRIGEEEN
+563 AHRIGDEEN
-572 SRLRRLEKKLQ
+572 SRLRLLEQNLKGS
-583 DEVIG
+583 VVG
-588 QDEAVRKV
+588 QDDAVLKV
-596 ARAIQ
+596 TRAIQ

-629 LAKRL
+629 LTKRL
-634 ALEMFGS
+634 AMEMFGS
-641 EAALIRID
+641 EASLIRID

-745 SGIGFQSTPTA
+745 TGIGFQAMPTD
-756 EERKQQTRSIVEK
+756 EDRKKQTRSIVEK

-783 DDIIYFDQ
+783 DDIVFFDQ
-791 LSRQDILRIT
+791 LSQEDIRRIT
-801 NIELKP
+801 DIELRP
-807 LLRRIREMGYTLEL
+807 LLRRIKEMGYTLEL
-821 SEETIE
+821 SEDTISK
-827 RIANEGYD
+827 IATEGYD

-853 PICEMLLADTGAGTE
+853 PICEMLLSDKAD
-868 DGLPGISEDK
+868 GISEDK
-878 AIRL
+878 VIRL

>member
-1 MIIFGIAIFWH
+1 
-12 ELCTRIYRYKKQ
+12 
-24 TTSHTRPY
+24 
-32 PYETPQ
+32 
-38 NPNIH
+38 
-43 TYMDNNFS
+43 MDNKFSNDMASVFNFS
-51 KDMVSLFHF
+51 R
-60 SKEEAERTE
+60 EEAERTE

-88 NATRMMH
+88 KTTRLMH
-95 HVQPDLLS
+95 QVQPDLLS
-103 LKRHLEKV
+103 LKRHLEKMV
-111 AREHK
+111 REK
-116 ASAVPDKNNM
+116 KVGVVPDKNAM
-126 ELNHEAT
+126 ELNRDAT
-133 RLMRLSMLEAR
+133 RLMRLSILEAR
-144 AQHSVEVDTEHLLR
+144 AQHSDEVDTEHLLK
-158 AMLKDN
+158 AMLKDQ
-164 GSTIQKLLKEH
+164 GSPIQQILEEH

-182 YGEVQNGYSQS
+182 YGDVKSGYSHT
-193 DDDDREEA
+193 D
-201 YGSDGEASGD
+201 D
-211 EDESMST
+211 EDEKDGEDDGFEMS
-218 VGADSSPILTK
+218 GPAENDSPTLTK
-229 KRTKS
+229 KKTSKT

-253 ELDPVVGREK
+253 ELDPVVGRDK

-271 LARRKKNNPILI
+271 LSRRKKNNPILI

-299 RIVKRKV
+299 RIIERKV
-306 SRQLWNKRV
+306 ARQLWGKRV
-315 LTLDMAAM
+315 LTLDMAAL

-330 GQFEERIRNLLQELE
+330 GQFEERVRNLLMELE
-345 NNPDIIIYIDEIH
+345 KNPDIIIYIDEIH

-411 KIMVAASTAEE
+411 KIMVAPTTAEE
-422 TLQILYRLRPVY
+422 TLQILHRLKPAY
-434 EKHHNVQ
+434 EKHHKVH

-456 YISDRSFPDKA
+456 YISDRAFPDKA

-475 ARTHIFNIPAS
+475 ARMHISNIPTS
-486 TEIDNLETEL
+486 TEMDKLEEEL
-496 RDIEERKNMA
+496 RSIEERKNMA
-506 ISAQNYEA
+506 IKAQNYEA

-523 QKGEQLELLQKAWID
+523 MKSEQLEQLQQAWV
-538 QHEQKDTRVTAETVA
+538 EQQEQNRTEVTGETVA
-553 QVVSVMTGIP
+553 QIVSIMTGIP
-563 THRIGEEEN
+563 AHRIGSEEN
-572 SRLRRLEKKLQ
+572 QRLRMLDKNLQ
-583 DEVIG
+583 GNVIG
-588 QDEAVRKV
+588 QDDAVRKV
-596 ARAIQ
+596 VRAIQ

-629 LAKRL
+629 LTKRL
-634 ALEMFGS
+634 AVEMFGS
-641 EAALIRID
+641 EASLIRID

-719 GTTIDFRNTV
+719 GTTIDFRNTI

-745 SGIGFQSTPTA
+745 TGIGFQSTPTD

-791 LSRQDILRIT
+791 LSREDIQKIAD
-801 NIELKP
+801 IELKP
-807 LLRRIREMGYTLEL
+807 LLRRISEMGYTLEI
-821 SEETIE
+821 SDSTKQQIV
-827 RIANEGYD
+827 AEGYD

-853 PICEMLLADTGAGTE
+853 PVCEMILE
-868 DGLPGISEDK
+868 ERIEDK
-878 AIRL
+878 VIRI

>member
-1 MIIFGIAIFWH
+1 
-12 ELCTRIYRYKKQ
+12 
-24 TTSHTRPY
+24 
-32 PYETPQ
+32 
-38 NPNIH
+38 
-43 TYMDNNFS
+43 MDNKFSNDMASVFNFS
-51 KDMVSLFHF
+51 R
-60 SKEEAERTE
+60 EEAERTE

-88 NATRMMH
+88 KATRLMH
-95 HVQPDLLS
+95 QVQPDLLS
-103 LKRHLEKV
+103 LKRNLEKM
-111 AREHK
+111 AREK
-116 ASAVPDKNNM
+116 KVEMVPNKNSM
-126 ELNHEAT
+126 ELNREAT
-133 RLMRLSMLEAR
+133 RLMRLSVLEAR
-144 AQHSVEVDTEHLLR
+144 AQHAEEVDTEHLLK
-158 AMLKDN
+158 AMLKDQ
-164 GSTIQKLLKEH
+164 GSPIQQLLEEH
-175 GLTRENL
+175 GLTREKL
-182 YGEVQNGYSQS
+182 YGETRSGYSQT
-193 DDDDREEA
+193 DDDDDDQAESNKGYEMS
-201 YGSDGEASGD
+201 GGQESD
-211 EDESMST
+211 
-218 VGADSSPILTK
+218 SPTLTK
-229 KRTKS
+229 KKAHKS

-239 DNFCTDL
+239 DNFCIDL

-299 RIVKRKV
+299 RIIERKV
-306 SRQLWNKRV
+306 ASQLWGKRI
-315 LTLDMAAM
+315 LTLDMAGM

-330 GQFEERIRNLLQELE
+330 GQFEERVRNLLMELE
-345 NNPDIIIYIDEIH
+345 ANPDVIIYIDEIH

-403 GALDRRFQ
+403 GALERRFQ
-411 KIMVAASTAEE
+411 KIIVAQSTAEE
-422 TLQILYRLRPVY
+422 TLQILHRLRPAY
-434 EKHHNVQ
+434 EKHHKVK

-446 LEACVQLTQR
+446 LEACVHLTQR
-456 YISDRSFPDKA
+456 YVSDRSFPDKA

-475 ARTHIFNIPAS
+475 ARMHIFNIPANM
-486 TEIDNLETEL
+486 EIDNLETEL

-506 ISAQNYEA
+506 IKAQNYET

-523 QKGEQLELLQKAWID
+523 MKTEQLEQLQKAWV
-538 QHEQKDTRVTAETVA
+538 EQQEKNYTEVTAETVA
-553 QVVSVMTGIP
+553 QVVSIMTGIP
-563 THRIGEEEN
+563 AHRIGDEEN
-572 SRLRRLEKKLQ
+572 SRLRLLEQNLKGS
-583 DEVIG
+583 VVG
-588 QDEAVRKV
+588 QDDAVLKV
-596 ARAIQ
+596 TRAIQ

-629 LAKRL
+629 LTKRL
-634 ALEMFGS
+634 AMEMFGS
-641 EAALIRID
+641 EASLIRID

-745 SGIGFQSTPTA
+745 TGIGFQAMPTD
-756 EERKQQTRSIVEK
+756 EDRKKQTRSIVEK

-783 DDIIYFDQ
+783 DDIVFFDQ
-791 LSRQDILRIT
+791 LSQDDIRRIT
-801 NIELKP
+801 DIELRP
-807 LLRRIREMGYTLEL
+807 LLRRIKEMGYTLEL
-821 SEETIE
+821 SEDTI
-827 RIANEGYD
+827 RKIATEGYD

-853 PICEMLLADTGAGTE
+853 PICEMLLSDKADS
-868 DGLPGISEDK
+868 ISEDK
-878 AIRL
+878 VIRL

>member
-1 MIIFGIAIFWH
+1 
-12 ELCTRIYRYKKQ
+12 
-24 TTSHTRPY
+24 
-32 PYETPQ
+32 
-38 NPNIH
+38 
-43 TYMDNNFS
+43 MDNKFSNDMASVFNFS
-51 KDMVSLFHF
+51 R
-60 SKEEAERTE
+60 EEAERTE

-88 NATRMMH
+88 KATRLMH
-95 HVQPDLLS
+95 QVQPDLIS
-103 LKRHLEKV
+103 LKRHLERMAHEKKV
-111 AREHK
+111 EV
-116 ASAVPDKNNM
+116 VPDKNSM
-126 ELNHEAT
+126 ELNRDAT
-133 RLMRLSMLEAR
+133 RLMRLSILEAR
-144 AQHSVEVDTEHLLR
+144 AQHSEEVDTEHLLK
-158 AMLKDN
+158 AMLKDQ
-164 GSTIQKLLKEH
+164 GSPIQQLLEEH
-175 GLTRENL
+175 GLTREKL
-182 YGEVQNGYSQS
+182 YGETRSGYSQT
-193 DDDDREEA
+193 DDDDDDQAESNKGYEMS
-201 YGSDGEASGD
+201 GGQESD
-211 EDESMST
+211 
-218 VGADSSPILTK
+218 SPTLTK
-229 KRTKS
+229 KKAHKS

-239 DNFCTDL
+239 DNFCIDL

-299 RIVKRKV
+299 RIVERKV
-306 SRQLWNKRV
+306 ASQLWGKRI
-315 LTLDMAAM
+315 LTLDMAGM

-330 GQFEERIRNLLQELE
+330 GQFEERVRNLLMELE
-345 NNPDIIIYIDEIH
+345 ANPDVIIYIDEIH

-403 GALDRRFQ
+403 GALERRFQ
-411 KIMVAASTAEE
+411 KIIVAQSTAEE
-422 TLQILYRLRPVY
+422 TLQILHRLRPAY
-434 EKHHNVQ
+434 EKHHKVK

-446 LEACVQLTQR
+446 LEACVHLTQR
-456 YISDRSFPDKA
+456 YVSDRSFPDKA

-475 ARTHIFNIPAS
+475 ARMHIFNIPANM
-486 TEIDNLETEL
+486 EIDNLETEL

-506 ISAQNYEA
+506 IKAQNYET

-523 QKGEQLELLQKAWID
+523 MKTEQLEQLQKAWV
-538 QHEQKDTRVTAETVA
+538 EQQEKNYTEVTAETVA
-553 QVVSVMTGIP
+553 QVVSIMTGIP
-563 THRIGEEEN
+563 AHRIGDEEN
-572 SRLRRLEKKLQ
+572 SRLRLLEQNLKGS
-583 DEVIG
+583 VVG
-588 QDEAVRKV
+588 QDDAVLKV
-596 ARAIQ
+596 TRAIQ

-629 LAKRL
+629 LTKRL
-634 ALEMFGS
+634 AMEMFGS
-641 EAALIRID
+641 EASLIRID

-745 SGIGFQSTPTA
+745 TGIGFQAMPTD
-756 EERKQQTRSIVEK
+756 EDRKKQTRSIVEK

-783 DDIIYFDQ
+783 DDIVFFDQ
-791 LSRQDILRIT
+791 LSQDDIRRIT
-801 NIELKP
+801 DIELRP
-807 LLRRIREMGYTLEL
+807 LLRRIKEMGYTLEL
-821 SEETIE
+821 SEDTI
-827 RIANEGYD
+827 RKIATEGYD

-853 PICEMLLADTGAGTE
+853 PICEMLLSDKT
-868 DGLPGISEDK
+868 DGISEDK
-878 AIRL
+878 VIRL

>member
-1 MIIFGIAIFWH
+1 MASVF
-12 ELCTRIYRYKKQ
+12 
-24 TTSHTRPY
+24 
-32 PYETPQ
+32 
-38 NPNIH
+38 N
-43 TYMDNNFS
+43 
-51 KDMVSLFHF
+51 F

-74 PEHLLLGMLRQNVS
+74 PEHLLLGILRQNVS
-88 NATRMMH
+88 KATRMMYK
-95 HVQPDLLS
+95 VQPDLLS

-111 AREHK
+111 ARERK
-116 ASAVPDKNNM
+116 VATAPDRNSL
-126 ELNHEAT
+126 ELNREAT
-133 RLMRLSMLEAR
+133 RLMRLSVLEAR
-144 AQHSVEVDTEHLLR
+144 AQHSEEVDTEHLLR
-158 AMLKDN
+158 AMLKDQ
-164 GSTIQKLLKEH
+164 GSPIQQLLEEH
-175 GLTRENL
+175 GLTRENV
-182 YGEVQNGYSQS
+182 YGDVKDGYSQM
-193 DDDDREEA
+193 D
-201 YGSDGEASGD
+201 D
-211 EDESMST
+211 EDESEKSDGRFETSGSIDKESST
-218 VGADSSPILTK
+218 LTMKKSS
-229 KRTKS
+229 KS

-246 TEKARKG
+246 TAKARKG

-271 LARRKKNNPILI
+271 LSRRKKNNPILI

-299 RIVKRKV
+299 RIVERKV
-306 SRQLWNKRV
+306 ARQLWGKRI
-315 LTLDMAAM
+315 LTLDMASM

-330 GQFEERIRNLLQELE
+330 GQFEERVRNLLQELE
-345 NNPDIIIYIDEIH
+345 ANPDVIIYIDEIH

-411 KIMVAASTAEE
+411 KIIVAQSTAEE
-422 TLQILYRLRPVY
+422 TLQILYRLRPAY
-434 EKHHNVQ
+434 EKHHKVQ

-446 LEACVQLTQR
+446 LDACVRLTQR
-456 YISDRSFPDKA
+456 YVSDRSFPDKA

-475 ARTHIFNIPAS
+475 ARMHIFNIPANM
-486 TEIDNLETEL
+486 EIDNLETEL

-506 ISAQNYEA
+506 IKSQNYEA

-523 QKGEQLELLQKAWID
+523 MKSEQLEQLQRAWVE
-538 QHEQKDTRVTAETVA
+538 EQEQNHTLVTEDTVA
-553 QVVSVMTGIP
+553 QVVSIMTGIP
-563 THRIGEEEN
+563 AHRIGDEEN
-572 SRLRRLEKKLQ
+572 TRLRQLHKNLH
-583 DEVIG
+583 DCVVG
-588 QDEAVRKV
+588 QDEAVQKV

-629 LAKRL
+629 LTKRL
-634 ALEMFGS
+634 AVEMFGS
-641 EAALIRID
+641 EASLIRID

-719 GTTIDFRNTV
+719 GTTIDFRNTI

-745 SGIGFQSTPTA
+745 TGIGFQNRSTD
-756 EERKQQTRSIVEK
+756 EDRKQQTRSIVEK

-783 DDIIYFDQ
+783 DDIVYFDQ
-791 LSRQDILRIT
+791 LSREDIRRIAD
-801 NIELKP
+801 IELKP
-807 LLRRIREMGYTLEL
+807 LLRRIKEMGYTLEL
-821 SEETIE
+821 SDKTIE
-827 RIANEGYD
+827 QIATEGYD

-853 PICEMLLADTGAGTE
+853 PICEMLLAEHPEGFDE
-868 DGLPGISEDK
+868 NRV
-878 AIRL
+878 IRL

>member
-1 MIIFGIAIFWH
+1 MV
-12 ELCTRIYRYKKQ
+12 
-24 TTSHTRPY
+24 
-32 PYETPQ
+32 
-38 NPNIH
+38 PN
-43 TYMDNNFS
+43 
-51 KDMVSLFHF
+51 
-60 SKEEAERTE
+60 
-69 CDNVS
+69 
-74 PEHLLLGMLRQNVS
+74 
-88 NATRMMH
+88 
-95 HVQPDLLS
+95 
-103 LKRHLEKV
+103 
-111 AREHK
+111 
-116 ASAVPDKNNM
+116 KNSM
-126 ELNHEAT
+126 ELNREAT
-133 RLMRLSMLEAR
+133 RLMRLSVLEAR
-144 AQHSVEVDTEHLLR
+144 AQHAEEVDTEHLLK
-158 AMLKDN
+158 AMLKDQ
-164 GSTIQKLLKEH
+164 GSPIQQLLEEH
-175 GLTRENL
+175 GLTREKL
-182 YGEVQNGYSQS
+182 YGETRSGYSQT
-193 DDDDREEA
+193 DDDDDDQAESNKGYEMS
-201 YGSDGEASGD
+201 GGQESD
-211 EDESMST
+211 
-218 VGADSSPILTK
+218 SPTLTK
-229 KRTKS
+229 KKAHKS

-239 DNFCTDL
+239 DNFCIDL

-299 RIVKRKV
+299 RIIERKV
-306 SRQLWNKRV
+306 ASQLWGKRI
-315 LTLDMAAM
+315 LTLDMAGM

-330 GQFEERIRNLLQELE
+330 GQFEERVRNLLMELE
-345 NNPDIIIYIDEIH
+345 ANPDVIIYIDEIH

-403 GALDRRFQ
+403 GALERRFQ
-411 KIMVAASTAEE
+411 KIIVAQSTAEE
-422 TLQILYRLRPVY
+422 TLQILHRLRPAY
-434 EKHHNVQ
+434 EKHHKVK

-446 LEACVQLTQR
+446 LEACVHLTQR
-456 YISDRSFPDKA
+456 YVSDRSFPDKA

-475 ARTHIFNIPAS
+475 ARMHIFNIPANM
-486 TEIDNLETEL
+486 EIDNLETEL

-506 ISAQNYEA
+506 IKAQNYET

-523 QKGEQLELLQKAWID
+523 MKTEQLEQLQKAWV
-538 QHEQKDTRVTAETVA
+538 EQQEKNYTEVTAETVA
-553 QVVSVMTGIP
+553 QVVSIMTGIP
-563 THRIGEEEN
+563 AHRIGDEEN
-572 SRLRRLEKKLQ
+572 SRLRLLEQNLKGS
-583 DEVIG
+583 VVG
-588 QDEAVRKV
+588 QDDAVLKV
-596 ARAIQ
+596 TRAIQ

-629 LAKRL
+629 LTKRL
-634 ALEMFGS
+634 AMEMFGS
-641 EAALIRID
+641 EASLIRID

-745 SGIGFQSTPTA
+745 TGIGFQAMPTD
-756 EERKQQTRSIVEK
+756 EDRKKQTRSIVEK

-783 DDIIYFDQ
+783 DDIVFFDQ
-791 LSRQDILRIT
+791 LSQEDIRRIT
-801 NIELKP
+801 DIELRP
-807 LLRRIREMGYTLEL
+807 LLRRIKEMGYTLEL
-821 SEETIE
+821 SEDTINK
-827 RIANEGYD
+827 IATEGYD

-853 PICEMLLADTGAGTE
+853 PICEMLLSDKAD
-868 DGLPGISEDK
+868 GISEDK
-878 AIRL
+878 VIRL

>member
-1 MIIFGIAIFWH
+1 
-12 ELCTRIYRYKKQ
+12 
-24 TTSHTRPY
+24 
-32 PYETPQ
+32 
-38 NPNIH
+38 
-43 TYMDNNFS
+43 MDNKFS
-51 KDMVSLFHF
+51 NDMASVFNF

-74 PEHLLLGMLRQNVS
+74 PEHLLLGILRQNVS
-88 NATRMMH
+88 KATRMMYK
-95 HVQPDLLS
+95 VQPDLLS

-111 AREHK
+111 ARERK
-116 ASAVPDKNNM
+116 VATVPDRNSL
-126 ELNHEAT
+126 ELNREAT
-133 RLMRLSMLEAR
+133 RLMRLSVLEAR
-144 AQHSVEVDTEHLLR
+144 AQHSEEVDTEHLLR
-158 AMLKDN
+158 AMLKDQ
-164 GSTIQKLLKEH
+164 GSPIQQLLEEH
-175 GLTRENL
+175 GLTRENV
-182 YGEVQNGYSQS
+182 YGDVKDGYSHL
-193 DDDDREEA
+193 D
-201 YGSDGEASGD
+201 D
-211 EDESMST
+211 EDESEKSDGRFET
-218 VGADSSPILTK
+218 SGSIDKDSSTLTMK
-229 KRTKS
+229 KSSKS

-246 TEKARKG
+246 TAKARKG

-271 LARRKKNNPILI
+271 LSRRKKNNPILI

-299 RIVKRKV
+299 RIVERKV
-306 SRQLWNKRV
+306 ARQLWGKRI
-315 LTLDMAAM
+315 LTLDMASM

-330 GQFEERIRNLLQELE
+330 GQFEERVRNLLQELE
-345 NNPDIIIYIDEIH
+345 ANPDVIIYIDEIH

-411 KIMVAASTAEE
+411 KIIVAQSTADE
-422 TLQILYRLRPVY
+422 TLQILYRLRPAY
-434 EKHHNVQ
+434 EKHHKVQ

-446 LEACVQLTQR
+446 LDACVRLTQR
-456 YISDRSFPDKA
+456 YVSDRSFPDKA

-475 ARTHIFNIPAS
+475 ARMHIFNIPANM
-486 TEIDNLETEL
+486 EIDNLETEL

-506 ISAQNYEA
+506 IKSQNYEA

-523 QKGEQLELLQKAWID
+523 MKSEQLEQLQRAWVE
-538 QHEQKDTRVTAETVA
+538 EQEQNHTLVTEDTVA
-553 QVVSVMTGIP
+553 QVVSIMTGIP
-563 THRIGEEEN
+563 AHRIGDEEN
-572 SRLRRLEKKLQ
+572 TRLRQLHKNLH
-583 DEVIG
+583 DCVVG
-588 QDEAVRKV
+588 QDEAVQKV

-629 LAKRL
+629 LTKRL
-634 ALEMFGS
+634 AVEMFGS
-641 EAALIRID
+641 EASLIRID

-719 GTTIDFRNTV
+719 GTTIDFRNTI

-745 SGIGFQSTPTA
+745 TGIGFQNRSTD
-756 EERKQQTRSIVEK
+756 EDRKQQTRSIVEK

-783 DDIIYFDQ
+783 DDIVYFDR
-791 LSRQDILRIT
+791 LSREDIRRIAD
-801 NIELKP
+801 IELKP
-807 LLRRIREMGYTLEL
+807 LLRRIKEMGYTLEL
-821 SEETIE
+821 SDKTIE
-827 RIANEGYD
+827 QIATEGYD

-853 PICEMLLADTGAGTE
+853 PICEMLLAE
-868 DGLPGISEDK
+868 HSEGIDENRV
-878 AIRL
+878 IRL

>member
-1 MIIFGIAIFWH
+1 
-12 ELCTRIYRYKKQ
+12 
-24 TTSHTRPY
+24 
-32 PYETPQ
+32 
-38 NPNIH
+38 
-43 TYMDNNFS
+43 MDNKFSNDMASVFNFS
-51 KDMVSLFHF
+51 R
-60 SKEEAERTE
+60 EEAERTE

-88 NATRMMH
+88 KTTRLMH
-95 HVQPDLLS
+95 QVQPDLLS
-103 LKRHLEKV
+103 LKRHLENMVREKKV
-111 AREHK
+111 AV
-116 ASAVPDKNNM
+116 VPDKNAM
-126 ELNHEAT
+126 ELNRDAT
-133 RLMRLSMLEAR
+133 RLMRLSILEAR
-144 AQHSVEVDTEHLLR
+144 AQHSDEVDTEHLLK
-158 AMLKDN
+158 AMLKDQ
-164 GSTIQKLLKEH
+164 GSPIQQILEEH

-182 YGEVQNGYSQS
+182 YGDVKSGYSHT
-193 DDDDREEA
+193 D
-201 YGSDGEASGD
+201 D
-211 EDESMST
+211 EDEKDGEEDGFEMS
-218 VGADSSPILTK
+218 GPAENDSPTLTK
-229 KRTKS
+229 KKTSKTS
-234 GTPVL
+234 TPVL

-253 ELDPVVGREK
+253 ELDPVVGRDK

-271 LARRKKNNPILI
+271 LSRRKKNNPILI

-299 RIVKRKV
+299 RIIERKV
-306 SRQLWNKRV
+306 ARQLWGKRV
-315 LTLDMAAM
+315 LTLDMASL

-330 GQFEERIRNLLQELE
+330 GQFEERVRNLLMELE
-345 NNPDIIIYIDEIH
+345 KNPDIIIYIDEIH

-411 KIMVAASTAEE
+411 KIMVAPTTAEE
-422 TLQILYRLRPVY
+422 TLQILHRLKPAY
-434 EKHHNVQ
+434 EKHHKVH

-456 YISDRSFPDKA
+456 YISDRAFPDKA

-475 ARTHIFNIPAS
+475 ARMHISNIPTS
-486 TEIDNLETEL
+486 TEMDKLEEEL
-496 RDIEERKNMA
+496 RSIEERKNMA
-506 ISAQNYEA
+506 IKAQNYEA

-523 QKGEQLELLQKAWID
+523 MKSEQLEQLQQAWV
-538 QHEQKDTRVTAETVA
+538 EQQEQNRTEVTGETVA
-553 QVVSVMTGIP
+553 QIVSIMTGIP
-563 THRIGEEEN
+563 AHRIGSEEN
-572 SRLRRLEKKLQ
+572 QRLRMLDKNLQ
-583 DEVIG
+583 GNVIG
-588 QDEAVRKV
+588 QDDAVRKV
-596 ARAIQ
+596 VRAIQ

-629 LAKRL
+629 LTKRL
-634 ALEMFGS
+634 AVEMFGS
-641 EAALIRID
+641 ETSLIRID

-719 GTTIDFRNTV
+719 GTTIDFRNTI

-745 SGIGFQSTPTA
+745 TGIGFQSTPTD

-791 LSRQDILRIT
+791 LSREDIQKIAD
-801 NIELKP
+801 IELKP
-807 LLRRIREMGYTLEL
+807 LMRRISEMGYTLEL
-821 SEETIE
+821 SESTKQQ
-827 RIANEGYD
+827 IASEGYD

-853 PICEMLLADTGAGTE
+853 PVCEMILE
-868 DGLPGISEDK
+868 ERIEDK
-878 AIRL
+878 VIRI

>member
-1 MIIFGIAIFWH
+1 MASVF
-12 ELCTRIYRYKKQ
+12 
-24 TTSHTRPY
+24 
-32 PYETPQ
+32 
-38 NPNIH
+38 
-43 TYMDNNFS
+43 NFS
-51 KDMVSLFHF
+51 R
-60 SKEEAERTE
+60 EEAERTE

-74 PEHLLLGMLRQNVS
+74 PEHLLLGILRQNVS
-88 NATRMMH
+88 NATRLMH
-95 HVQPDLLS
+95 KVQPDLLS

-111 AREHK
+111 VLEKKVAV
-116 ASAVPDKNNM
+116 VPDRNSM
-126 ELNHEAT
+126 ELNRDAT
-133 RLMRLSMLEAR
+133 RLMRLSVLEAR
-144 AQHSVEVDTEHLLR
+144 AQHSEEVDTEHLLK
-158 AMLKDN
+158 AMLKDQ
-164 GSTIQKLLKEH
+164 GSPIQQLLEEH

-182 YGEVQNGYSQS
+182 YGDVKSGYSQTDDEEESENGES
-193 DDDDREEA
+193 DFKTNDAINNDHP
-201 YGSDGEASGD
+201 
-211 EDESMST
+211 T
-218 VGADSSPILTK
+218 LTK
-229 KRTKS
+229 NKTAKS

-271 LARRKKNNPILI
+271 LSRRKKNNPILI

-299 RIVKRKV
+299 RIIERKV
-306 SRQLWNKRV
+306 ARQLWGKRV
-315 LTLDMAAM
+315 LTLDMAAL

-330 GQFEERIRNLLQELE
+330 GQFEERVRNLLMELE
-345 NNPDIIIYIDEIH
+345 KNPDIIIYIDEIH

-411 KIMVAASTAEE
+411 KIMVSPTTAEE
-422 TLQILYRLRPVY
+422 TLQILHRLKSAY
-434 EKHHNVQ
+434 EKHHKVQ

-456 YISDRSFPDKA
+456 YISDRAFPDKA

-475 ARTHIFNIPAS
+475 ARMHISNIPTS
-486 TEIDNLETEL
+486 TEMDKLEEEL
-496 RDIEERKNMA
+496 RSIEERKNMA
-506 ISAQNYEA
+506 IKAQNYEA

-523 QKGEQLELLQKAWID
+523 MKSEQLERLQQAWV
-538 QHEQKDTRVTAETVA
+538 EQQEQNRSEVTSETIA
-553 QVVSVMTGIP
+553 QIVSIMTGIP
-563 THRIGEEEN
+563 AHRIGSEEN
-572 SRLRRLEKKLQ
+572 QRLRMLDKNLQ
-583 DEVIG
+583 GNVIG

-596 ARAIQ
+596 VRAIQ

-629 LAKRL
+629 LTKRL

-641 EAALIRID
+641 EASLIRID

-719 GTTIDFRNTV
+719 GTTIDFRNTI

-745 SGIGFQSTPTA
+745 TGIGFQTA
-756 EERKQQTRSIVEK
+756 PSDEERKQQTRAIVEK

-791 LSRQDILRIT
+791 LSRQDIQKIAE
-801 NIELKP
+801 IELKP
-807 LLRRIREMGYTLEL
+807 LVRRISEMGYTLEI
-821 SEETIE
+821 SEKTKD
-827 RIANEGYD
+827 RIVAEGYD
-835 VQYGARPLRR
+835 LQYGARPLRR
-845 AIQRIIED
+845 AIQRLIED
-853 PICEMLLADTGAGTE
+853 PICEMLLANQIEGQVIK
-868 DGLPGISEDK
+868 L
-878 AIRL
+878 